1 MGLGFTIHTKIK
13 DIEKFQQAVE
23 SQAVESGY
31 NAEHDESSST
41 VSFCR
46 LGDLFLNYQHEGEGN
61 TDNVIS
67 VNGDCQTNMLG
78 PGFHKAAIEFI
89 DRLQQ
94 ATGTRFE
101 VEDETDYYTERDFE
115 AMKKKHFHKWLA
127 KLFEIIQEQE
137 DKGSTSLSICWDL
150 NKYYPQSDSGIVIS
164 PLGSFRLSEVI
175 RRIRE
180 EGIESFADDF
190 FIWNNPERDARFHR
204 GLALNAM
211 WEDCY
216 FMPSER
222 SEEDARI
229 NGYIIS
235 ELETAASLDPSLP
248 FPKKEYEELCRLHG
262 CTPVPTDGIPTYE
275 TEFAI
280 GYRRGIINHKVGR
293 IRFSLPGS
301 YLEDTDDGTLVYYD
315 AAADNWHTVRCT
327 GYSTNGEPD
336 FLDVEEE
343 MIEEREFDGGKYRLY
358 DMGIGQDS
366 EDEEPYPVYSC
377 HALCSNQYTLFTLCA
392 SRLEDLKKLSGE
404 FLPTLVADQPI
415 EPENKQI
422 IYTGENMNDELMKQI
437 DEWHKAEKHQEIID
451 ALEQIPEAERDFE
464 TTSLLARAYNNIEE
478 YAKAAELLES
488 VREEGAEDE
497 RWNFR
502 MGYAQYFL
510 NNYREALDYF
520 SKARELNPED
530 EDTLSFIRQ
539 CNMALPLT
547 RRVKEFWNWF
557 VENEEKLSGM
567 MNPKSME
574 EADAFMEFISKGT
587 NLISEDMHFNIGG
600 DHEFTFSVEG
610 WPDLFIIYPYI
621 ISCMP
626 ECLKGKWKFFPFNP
640 GKVGSFAY
648 RVHNTDVDMGKI
660 MVKAS
665 YDEKRENFNIR
676 YYDKNLCA
684 LPEENSDGNFHVIL
698 ELVLGEGVSF
708 KYVNGIERAS
718 GIEEGMIALSGLR
731 QHIEE
736 TVKSHGHEFF
746 ENPKDVYT
754 GYQLTPKESD
764 ELRFD
769 VIVGSTCLDSIVA
782 DYYHG
787 STEIFDHADGFGV
800 QALYMVFQNGV
811 GEDNILNFR
820 HDLEDRITE
829 EILEPGNLGVI
840 TGGATGTEYSYI
852 DLFVYDLRAFV
863 KKVIP
868 LLDEYPEYSFYI
880 SDFIRNGR
888 IHQLTEAASEAIPYT
903 KENKEEFL
911 AQIEK
916 WNDMEK
922 FSKCIKALED
932 IPEAEQDYDMVMLQV
947 RAYENYA
954 ILGDNGEEPEDD
966 EKERALNKALELLE
980 SIREAGESQAGW
992 NKRMAYAYQ
1001 YLVEQE
1007 EKAIEYAKRWAE
1019 LDPED
1024 SSAVAVINECNEELE
1039 KRKIKCE
1046 SCCDDDNG
1054 DNKSIAPEM
1063 YSEDEIDIIEKH
1075 IEHYYGNFEFVFH
1088 EKVSPDI
1095 HVDICL
1101 IPPSEECNWYTL
1113 VTMGMGAHL
1122 MNVPNQL
1129 KEEQLERAE
1138 LVICLPEYWKLDKE
1152 HLKDEKWYWPIRLLK
1167 ELARF
1172 PGENNTWLGW
1182 GHTVSYDGPLS
1193 YTTELCASILI
1204 NPPCGNVG
1212 GNTCTL
1218 PDGEEVNF
1226 YQVIPLY
1233 RDELEY
1239 KLKNGTQKLLDKMN
1253 DNILLVNPHRLNVL
1267 NQIDIETN
1275 PIQSS
1280 EISISSV
1287 ARQEVIAHIEKYFG
1301 KINNFLHDDSCSE
1314 YPLDIAVI
1322 APRKEHNYYTLITVN
1337 MSNHEVLES
1346 DDIDGNTCHQELL
1359 INLPPDW
1366 KLGLSDWTE
1375 EKWCWPIRLITSLAR
1390 QCIRHRT
1397 CISWGKTMELGGE
1410 NTFSEDTKLCAIV
1423 LLSPSIFG
1431 DKSSTCKT
1439 QEAGSVEFYQVI
1451 PLYRE
1456 ELQFIQ
1462 DKDIDEF
1469 FEICPDDAL
1478 ETINPLRL
1486 NVVTDAEKIGY
1497 DISYIDDA
1505 KKHEEKIEEL
1515 HLSADELAP
1524 YNHMAIYLRWCIEH
1538 NLMSQPFLFRHGDLV
1553 DRVKVEDSI
1562 DLREFIRDNED
1573 LHGGL
1578 STILLNRVG
1587 TMFTKWY
1594 NWENRSTPYAYI
1606 KDIQAYAMDY
1616 FKGRIWNSED
1626 ETDAAYLLLPWTEK
1640 YYHDMA
1646 ALIDS
1651 RFKEWEDEPQT
1662 DPQFLHIPQ
1671 DNIKLLLK
1679 DWSKAI
1685 ECTVSSRVL
1694 VDGCDVGFGCGRGS
1708 HSRRRRMGGP
1718 DGRRLPADYG
1728 ENRTEHTADKGGCG
1742 SAGRGGAIGQRLADA
1757 DIVPQSAGRPLRAGH
1772 QLGCK
1777 PRRGARGAG
1786 RRRLVDRHRR
1796 SGLAGC
1802 GRRAARNRC
1811 RRTPHKGHYGDI
1823 DFGYD
1828 VLVRRERCR
1837 ADIAISEQRG
1847 GVKGVRHLDD
1857 GVARRRD
1864 GAAARHPPSVG
1875 HRRVAAGRMDDQ
1887 TAQPP
1892 ALRRGICRND
1902 GTEYPPFAR
1911 SAVSLDDAAGRHGN
1925 GFLRPDRLHRSC
1937 HASRRAD
1944 ALPRG
1949 RPPRAPAGNPSLGGG
1964 GIASLRYR
1972 FQNVHFARK
1981 CHYRTA
1987 GNPDSRMG
1995 GFTQ

>member
-1 MGLGFTIHTKIK
+1 LCALVTLHIPL
-13 DIEKFQQAVE
+13 E

-1397 CISWGKTMELGGE
+1397 CISWGKTMELGGD
-1410 NTFSEDTKLCAIV
+1410 NTFSEGTKLCAIV

-1439 QEAGSVEFYQVI
+1439 QGAGSVEFYQVI

-1553 DRVKVEDSI
+1553 DRVKAEDSI

-1694 VDGCDVGFGCGRGS
+1694 VVGCEIATCIRQKPFAED
-1708 HSRRRRMGGP
+1708 MGWDSGW
-1718 DGRRLPADYG
+1718 LF
-1728 ENRTEHTADKGGCG
+1728 
-1742 SAGRGGAIGQRLADA
+1742 LADG
-1757 DIVPQSAGRPLRAGH
+1757 DEDNDECRYEYCDLNTICNYSPDVMQYLDFPYDT
-1772 QLGCK
+1772 
-1777 PRRGARGAG
+1777 
-1786 RRRLVDRHRR
+1786 RLVR
-1796 SGLAGC
+1796 
-1802 GRRAARNRC
+1802 
-1811 RRTPHKGHYGDI
+1811 K
-1823 DFGYD
+1823 
-1828 VLVRRERCR
+1828 E
-1837 ADIAISEQRG
+1837 
-1847 GVKGVRHLDD
+1847 D
-1857 GVARRRD
+1857 GKLYVD
-1864 GAAARHPPSVG
+1864 
-1875 HRRVAAGRMDDQ
+1875 
-1887 TAQPP
+1887 
-1892 ALRRGICRND
+1892 
-1902 GTEYPPFAR
+1902 EE
-1911 SAVSLDDAAGRHGN
+1911 
-1925 GFLRPDRLHRSC
+1925 
-1937 HASRRAD
+1937 
-1944 ALPRG
+1944 
-1949 RPPRAPAGNPSLGGG
+1949 
-1964 GIASLRYR
+1964 
-1972 FQNVHFARK
+1972 
-1981 CHYRTA
+1981 
-1987 GNPDSRMG
+1987 
-1995 GFTQ
+1995 

>member
-94 ATGTRFE
+94 ATETRFE

-204 GLALNAM
+204 GLALNAL

-280 GYRRGIINHKVGR
+280 GYRRGIVNHKVGR

-358 DMGIGQDS
+358 DMGTGQDS

-488 VREEGAEDE
+488 VKEEGAEDE

-539 CNMALPLT
+539 CNMHLPLT

-648 RVHNTDVDMGKI
+648 RVHDTDVDMGKI

-1001 YLVEQE
+1001 YLIEQE

-1553 DRVKVEDSI
+1553 DRVKAEDSI

-1694 VDGCDVGFGCGRGS
+1694 VDGCEIATCIRQKPFAED
-1708 HSRRRRMGGP
+1708 MGWDSGW
-1718 DGRRLPADYG
+1718 LF
-1728 ENRTEHTADKGGCG
+1728 
-1742 SAGRGGAIGQRLADA
+1742 LADG
-1757 DIVPQSAGRPLRAGH
+1757 DEDNDECRYEYCDLNTICNYSPDVMQYLDFPYDT
-1772 QLGCK
+1772 
-1777 PRRGARGAG
+1777 
-1786 RRRLVDRHRR
+1786 RLVR
-1796 SGLAGC
+1796 
-1802 GRRAARNRC
+1802 
-1811 RRTPHKGHYGDI
+1811 K
-1823 DFGYD
+1823 
-1828 VLVRRERCR
+1828 E
-1837 ADIAISEQRG
+1837 
-1847 GVKGVRHLDD
+1847 D
-1857 GVARRRD
+1857 GKLYVD
-1864 GAAARHPPSVG
+1864 E
-1875 HRRVAAGRMDDQ
+1875 D
-1887 TAQPP
+1887 
-1892 ALRRGICRND
+1892 
-1902 GTEYPPFAR
+1902 
-1911 SAVSLDDAAGRHGN
+1911 
-1925 GFLRPDRLHRSC
+1925 
-1937 HASRRAD
+1937 
-1944 ALPRG
+1944 
-1949 RPPRAPAGNPSLGGG
+1949 
-1964 GIASLRYR
+1964 
-1972 FQNVHFARK
+1972 
-1981 CHYRTA
+1981 
-1987 GNPDSRMG
+1987 
-1995 GFTQ
+1995 

>member
-1007 EKAIEYAKRWAE
+1007 EKAIEYAKCWAE

-1397 CISWGKTMELGGE
+1397 CISWGKTMELGGD
-1410 NTFSEDTKLCAIV
+1410 NTFSEGTKLCAIV

-1439 QEAGSVEFYQVI
+1439 QGAGSVEFYQVI

-1553 DRVKVEDSI
+1553 DRVKAEDSI

-1694 VDGCDVGFGCGRGS
+1694 VVGCEIATCIRQKPFAED
-1708 HSRRRRMGGP
+1708 MGWDSGW
-1718 DGRRLPADYG
+1718 LF
-1728 ENRTEHTADKGGCG
+1728 
-1742 SAGRGGAIGQRLADA
+1742 LADG
-1757 DIVPQSAGRPLRAGH
+1757 DEDNDECRYEYCDLNTICNYSPDVMQYLDFPYDT
-1772 QLGCK
+1772 
-1777 PRRGARGAG
+1777 
-1786 RRRLVDRHRR
+1786 RLVR
-1796 SGLAGC
+1796 
-1802 GRRAARNRC
+1802 
-1811 RRTPHKGHYGDI
+1811 K
-1823 DFGYD
+1823 
-1828 VLVRRERCR
+1828 E
-1837 ADIAISEQRG
+1837 
-1847 GVKGVRHLDD
+1847 D
-1857 GVARRRD
+1857 GKLYVD
-1864 GAAARHPPSVG
+1864 
-1875 HRRVAAGRMDDQ
+1875 
-1887 TAQPP
+1887 
-1892 ALRRGICRND
+1892 
-1902 GTEYPPFAR
+1902 EE
-1911 SAVSLDDAAGRHGN
+1911 
-1925 GFLRPDRLHRSC
+1925 
-1937 HASRRAD
+1937 
-1944 ALPRG
+1944 
-1949 RPPRAPAGNPSLGGG
+1949 
-1964 GIASLRYR
+1964 
-1972 FQNVHFARK
+1972 
-1981 CHYRTA
+1981 
-1987 GNPDSRMG
+1987 
-1995 GFTQ
+1995 

>member
-464 TTSLLARAYNNIEE
+464 TTSLLARAYNNIEK

-1694 VDGCDVGFGCGRGS
+1694 VDGCEIATCIRQKPFAED
-1708 HSRRRRMGGP
+1708 MGWDSGW
-1718 DGRRLPADYG
+1718 LF
-1728 ENRTEHTADKGGCG
+1728 
-1742 SAGRGGAIGQRLADA
+1742 LADG
-1757 DIVPQSAGRPLRAGH
+1757 DEDNDECRYEYCDLNTICNYSPDVMQYLDFPYDT
-1772 QLGCK
+1772 
-1777 PRRGARGAG
+1777 
-1786 RRRLVDRHRR
+1786 RLVR
-1796 SGLAGC
+1796 
-1802 GRRAARNRC
+1802 
-1811 RRTPHKGHYGDI
+1811 K
-1823 DFGYD
+1823 
-1828 VLVRRERCR
+1828 E
-1837 ADIAISEQRG
+1837 
-1847 GVKGVRHLDD
+1847 D
-1857 GVARRRD
+1857 GKLYVD
-1864 GAAARHPPSVG
+1864 E
-1875 HRRVAAGRMDDQ
+1875 D
-1887 TAQPP
+1887 
-1892 ALRRGICRND
+1892 
-1902 GTEYPPFAR
+1902 
-1911 SAVSLDDAAGRHGN
+1911 
-1925 GFLRPDRLHRSC
+1925 
-1937 HASRRAD
+1937 
-1944 ALPRG
+1944 
-1949 RPPRAPAGNPSLGGG
+1949 
-1964 GIASLRYR
+1964 
-1972 FQNVHFARK
+1972 
-1981 CHYRTA
+1981 
-1987 GNPDSRMG
+1987 
-1995 GFTQ
+1995 

>member
-61 TDNVIS
+61 ADNVIS

-101 VEDETDYYTERDFE
+101 VEDETDYYMERDFE
-115 AMKKKHFHKWLA
+115 VMKKKHFHKWLA

-275 TEFAI
+275 TEFTI
-280 GYRRGIINHKVGR
+280 GYRRGIVNHKVGR

-343 MIEEREFDGGKYRLY
+343 MIVEREFDGGKYRLY
-358 DMGIGQDS
+358 DMGTGQDS

-648 RVHNTDVDMGKI
+648 RVHDTDVDMGKI

-1001 YLVEQE
+1001 YLVDQE

-1553 DRVKVEDSI
+1553 DRVKAEDSI

-1694 VDGCDVGFGCGRGS
+1694 VDGCEIATCIRQKPFAED
-1708 HSRRRRMGGP
+1708 MGWDSGW
-1718 DGRRLPADYG
+1718 LF
-1728 ENRTEHTADKGGCG
+1728 
-1742 SAGRGGAIGQRLADA
+1742 LADG
-1757 DIVPQSAGRPLRAGH
+1757 DEDNDECRYEYCDLNTICNYSPDVMQYLDFPYDT
-1772 QLGCK
+1772 
-1777 PRRGARGAG
+1777 
-1786 RRRLVDRHRR
+1786 RLVR
-1796 SGLAGC
+1796 
-1802 GRRAARNRC
+1802 
-1811 RRTPHKGHYGDI
+1811 K
-1823 DFGYD
+1823 
-1828 VLVRRERCR
+1828 E
-1837 ADIAISEQRG
+1837 
-1847 GVKGVRHLDD
+1847 D
-1857 GVARRRD
+1857 GKLYVD
-1864 GAAARHPPSVG
+1864 E
-1875 HRRVAAGRMDDQ
+1875 D
-1887 TAQPP
+1887 
-1892 ALRRGICRND
+1892 
-1902 GTEYPPFAR
+1902 
-1911 SAVSLDDAAGRHGN
+1911 
-1925 GFLRPDRLHRSC
+1925 
-1937 HASRRAD
+1937 
-1944 ALPRG
+1944 
-1949 RPPRAPAGNPSLGGG
+1949 
-1964 GIASLRYR
+1964 
-1972 FQNVHFARK
+1972 
-1981 CHYRTA
+1981 
-1987 GNPDSRMG
+1987 
-1995 GFTQ
+1995 

>member
-574 EADAFMEFISKGT
+574 EADAFMVFISKGT

-1694 VDGCDVGFGCGRGS
+1694 VDGCEIATCIRQKPFAED
-1708 HSRRRRMGGP
+1708 MGWDSGW
-1718 DGRRLPADYG
+1718 LF
-1728 ENRTEHTADKGGCG
+1728 
-1742 SAGRGGAIGQRLADA
+1742 LADG
-1757 DIVPQSAGRPLRAGH
+1757 DEDNDECRYEYCDLNTICNYSPDVMQYLDFPYDT
-1772 QLGCK
+1772 
-1777 PRRGARGAG
+1777 
-1786 RRRLVDRHRR
+1786 RLVR
-1796 SGLAGC
+1796 
-1802 GRRAARNRC
+1802 
-1811 RRTPHKGHYGDI
+1811 K
-1823 DFGYD
+1823 
-1828 VLVRRERCR
+1828 E
-1837 ADIAISEQRG
+1837 
-1847 GVKGVRHLDD
+1847 D
-1857 GVARRRD
+1857 GKLYVD
-1864 GAAARHPPSVG
+1864 E
-1875 HRRVAAGRMDDQ
+1875 D
-1887 TAQPP
+1887 
-1892 ALRRGICRND
+1892 
-1902 GTEYPPFAR
+1902 
-1911 SAVSLDDAAGRHGN
+1911 
-1925 GFLRPDRLHRSC
+1925 
-1937 HASRRAD
+1937 
-1944 ALPRG
+1944 
-1949 RPPRAPAGNPSLGGG
+1949 
-1964 GIASLRYR
+1964 
-1972 FQNVHFARK
+1972 
-1981 CHYRTA
+1981 
-1987 GNPDSRMG
+1987 
-1995 GFTQ
+1995 

>member
-13 DIEKFQQAVE
+13 DIEKFQQTVE

-94 ATGTRFE
+94 ATRTRFE

-127 KLFEIIQEQE
+127 KLFEIIQEQNN
-137 DKGSTSLSICWDL
+137 KGSTSLLFCWDI
-150 NKYYPQSDSGIVIS
+150 NKYYPQSDNGIVIS
-164 PLGSFRLSEVI
+164 PLGSFRLSEVV

-190 FIWNNPERDARFHR
+190 FIWNNSERDARFHR
-204 GLALNAM
+204 GMALNAM

-235 ELETAASLDPSLP
+235 ELETTASLDPSLP

-262 CTPVPTDGIPTYE
+262 CVPVPTDGIPPYE

-280 GYRRGIINHKVGR
+280 GYRRGIVNHKVGK

-301 YLEDTDDGTLVYYD
+301 YLEDTDEGTLVYYD

-327 GYSTNGEPD
+327 GYSTDGEPD

-358 DMGIGQDS
+358 DMGIDQDS

-377 HALCSNQYTLFTLCA
+377 HALCPNQYTLFTLCA
-392 SRLEDLKKLSGE
+392 SRLEDLKKLSSE

-415 EPENKQI
+415 EPEKKQI
-422 IYTGENMNDELMKQI
+422 IYTGENMNDELMEQI

-464 TTSLLARAYNNIEE
+464 TTGFLARAYNNIEE

-510 NNYREALDYF
+510 CNYREALSYF
-520 SKARELNPED
+520 SKARELEPENGD
-530 EDTLSFIRQ
+530 ALSFIRQ
-539 CNMALPLT
+539 CNMAMPLT

-567 MNPKSME
+567 MCPNSME
-574 EADAFMEFISKGT
+574 EADAFIEFISKGT

-648 RVHNTDVDMGKI
+648 RVHDTDVDMGKI

-769 VIVGSTCLDSIVA
+769 VIVGSTCLSSIVA

-932 IPEAEQDYDMVMLQV
+932 IPEAEQDYDMVMLLV

-1129 KEEQLERAE
+1129 KEDQLERAE

-1204 NPPCGNVG
+1204 NPPCGNIG

-1226 YQVIPLY
+1226 YQIIPLY
-1233 RDELEY
+1233 GDELEF

-1397 CISWGKTMELGGE
+1397 CISWGKTMELGGD
-1410 NTFSEDTKLCAIV
+1410 NTFSEGTKLCAIV

-1439 QEAGSVEFYQVI
+1439 QGAGSVEFYQVI

-1553 DRVKVEDSI
+1553 DRVKAEDSI

-1587 TMFTKWY
+1587 TMFAKWY

-1694 VDGCDVGFGCGRGS
+1694 VVGCEIATCIRQKPFAED
-1708 HSRRRRMGGP
+1708 MGWDSGW
-1718 DGRRLPADYG
+1718 LF
-1728 ENRTEHTADKGGCG
+1728 
-1742 SAGRGGAIGQRLADA
+1742 LADG
-1757 DIVPQSAGRPLRAGH
+1757 DEDNDECRYEYCDLNTICNYSPDVMQYLDFPYDT
-1772 QLGCK
+1772 
-1777 PRRGARGAG
+1777 
-1786 RRRLVDRHRR
+1786 RLVR
-1796 SGLAGC
+1796 
-1802 GRRAARNRC
+1802 
-1811 RRTPHKGHYGDI
+1811 K
-1823 DFGYD
+1823 
-1828 VLVRRERCR
+1828 E
-1837 ADIAISEQRG
+1837 
-1847 GVKGVRHLDD
+1847 D
-1857 GVARRRD
+1857 GKLYVD
-1864 GAAARHPPSVG
+1864 
-1875 HRRVAAGRMDDQ
+1875 
-1887 TAQPP
+1887 
-1892 ALRRGICRND
+1892 
-1902 GTEYPPFAR
+1902 EE
-1911 SAVSLDDAAGRHGN
+1911 
-1925 GFLRPDRLHRSC
+1925 
-1937 HASRRAD
+1937 
-1944 ALPRG
+1944 
-1949 RPPRAPAGNPSLGGG
+1949 
-1964 GIASLRYR
+1964 
-1972 FQNVHFARK
+1972 
-1981 CHYRTA
+1981 
-1987 GNPDSRMG
+1987 
-1995 GFTQ
+1995 

>member
-13 DIEKFQQAVE
+13 DIEKFQQTVE

-94 ATGTRFE
+94 ATRTRFE

-127 KLFEIIQEQE
+127 KLFEIIQEQNN
-137 DKGSTSLSICWDL
+137 KGSTSLLFCWDI
-150 NKYYPQSDSGIVIS
+150 NKYYPQSDNGIVIS
-164 PLGSFRLSEVI
+164 PLGSFRLSEVV

-190 FIWNNPERDARFHR
+190 FIWNNSERDARFHR
-204 GLALNAM
+204 GMALNAM

-235 ELETAASLDPSLP
+235 ELETTASLDPSLP

-262 CTPVPTDGIPTYE
+262 CVPVPTDGIPPYE

-280 GYRRGIINHKVGR
+280 GYRRGIVNHKVGK

-301 YLEDTDDGTLVYYD
+301 YLEDTDEGTLVYYD

-327 GYSTNGEPD
+327 GYSTDGEPD

-358 DMGIGQDS
+358 DMGIDQDS

-377 HALCSNQYTLFTLCA
+377 HALCPNQYTLFTLCA
-392 SRLEDLKKLSGE
+392 SRLEDLKKLSSE

-415 EPENKQI
+415 EPEKKQI
-422 IYTGENMNDELMKQI
+422 IYTGENMNDELMEQI

-464 TTSLLARAYNNIEE
+464 TTGFLARAYNNIEE

-510 NNYREALDYF
+510 CNYREALSYF
-520 SKARELNPED
+520 SKARELEPENGD
-530 EDTLSFIRQ
+530 ALSFIRQ
-539 CNMALPLT
+539 CNMAMPLT

-567 MNPKSME
+567 MCPNSME
-574 EADAFMEFISKGT
+574 EADAFIEFISKGT

-648 RVHNTDVDMGKI
+648 RVHDTDVDMGKI

-769 VIVGSTCLDSIVA
+769 VIVGSTCLSSIVA

-932 IPEAEQDYDMVMLQV
+932 IPEAEQDYDMVMLLV

-1129 KEEQLERAE
+1129 KEDQLERAE

-1193 YTTELCASILI
+1193 YTTERCASILI
-1204 NPPCGNVG
+1204 NPPCGNIG

-1226 YQVIPLY
+1226 YQIIPLY
-1233 RDELEY
+1233 GDELEF

-1397 CISWGKTMELGGE
+1397 CISWGKTMELGGD
-1410 NTFSEDTKLCAIV
+1410 NTFSEGTKLCAIV

-1439 QEAGSVEFYQVI
+1439 QGAGSVEFYQVI

-1553 DRVKVEDSI
+1553 DRVKAEDSI

-1694 VDGCDVGFGCGRGS
+1694 VVGCEIATCIRQKPFAED
-1708 HSRRRRMGGP
+1708 MGWDSGW
-1718 DGRRLPADYG
+1718 LF
-1728 ENRTEHTADKGGCG
+1728 
-1742 SAGRGGAIGQRLADA
+1742 LADG
-1757 DIVPQSAGRPLRAGH
+1757 DEDNDECRYEYCDLNTICNYSPDVMQYLDFPYDT
-1772 QLGCK
+1772 
-1777 PRRGARGAG
+1777 
-1786 RRRLVDRHRR
+1786 RLVR
-1796 SGLAGC
+1796 
-1802 GRRAARNRC
+1802 
-1811 RRTPHKGHYGDI
+1811 K
-1823 DFGYD
+1823 
-1828 VLVRRERCR
+1828 E
-1837 ADIAISEQRG
+1837 
-1847 GVKGVRHLDD
+1847 D
-1857 GVARRRD
+1857 GKLYVD
-1864 GAAARHPPSVG
+1864 
-1875 HRRVAAGRMDDQ
+1875 
-1887 TAQPP
+1887 
-1892 ALRRGICRND
+1892 
-1902 GTEYPPFAR
+1902 EE
-1911 SAVSLDDAAGRHGN
+1911 
-1925 GFLRPDRLHRSC
+1925 
-1937 HASRRAD
+1937 
-1944 ALPRG
+1944 
-1949 RPPRAPAGNPSLGGG
+1949 
-1964 GIASLRYR
+1964 
-1972 FQNVHFARK
+1972 
-1981 CHYRTA
+1981 
-1987 GNPDSRMG
+1987 
-1995 GFTQ
+1995 

>member
-13 DIEKFQQAVE
+13 DIEKFQQTVE

-67 VNGDCQTNMLG
+67 VNGDCRPQSWSR
-78 PGFHKAAIEFI
+78 FHKAAIEFI

-94 ATGTRFE
+94 ATRTRFE

-127 KLFEIIQEQE
+127 KLFEIIQEQNN
-137 DKGSTSLSICWDL
+137 KGSTSLLFCWDI
-150 NKYYPQSDSGIVIS
+150 NKYYPQSDNGIVIS
-164 PLGSFRLSEVI
+164 PLGSFRLSEVV

-190 FIWNNPERDARFHR
+190 FIWNNSERDARFHR
-204 GLALNAM
+204 GMALNAM

-235 ELETAASLDPSLP
+235 ELETTASLDPSLP

-262 CTPVPTDGIPTYE
+262 CVPVPTDGIPPYE

-280 GYRRGIINHKVGR
+280 GYRRGIVNHKVGK

-301 YLEDTDDGTLVYYD
+301 YLEDTDEGTLVYYD

-327 GYSTNGEPD
+327 GYSTDGEPD

-358 DMGIGQDS
+358 DMGIDQDS

-377 HALCSNQYTLFTLCA
+377 HALCPNQYTLFTLCA
-392 SRLEDLKKLSGE
+392 SRLEDLKKLSSE

-415 EPENKQI
+415 EPEKKQI
-422 IYTGENMNDELMKQI
+422 IYTGENMNDELMEQI

-464 TTSLLARAYNNIEE
+464 TTGFLARAYNNIEE

-510 NNYREALDYF
+510 CNYREALSYF
-520 SKARELNPED
+520 SKARELEPENGD
-530 EDTLSFIRQ
+530 ALSFIRQ
-539 CNMALPLT
+539 CNMAMPLT

-567 MNPKSME
+567 MCPNSME
-574 EADAFMEFISKGT
+574 EADAFIEFISKGT

-648 RVHNTDVDMGKI
+648 RVHDTDVDMGKI

-769 VIVGSTCLDSIVA
+769 VIVGSTCLSSIVA

-932 IPEAEQDYDMVMLQV
+932 IPEAEQDYDMVMLLV

-1129 KEEQLERAE
+1129 KEDQLERAE

-1204 NPPCGNVG
+1204 NPPCGNIG

-1226 YQVIPLY
+1226 YQIIPLY
-1233 RDELEY
+1233 GDELEF

-1397 CISWGKTMELGGE
+1397 CISWGKTMELGGD
-1410 NTFSEDTKLCAIV
+1410 NTFSEGTKLCAIV

-1439 QEAGSVEFYQVI
+1439 QGAGSVEFYQVI

-1553 DRVKVEDSI
+1553 DRVKAEDSI

-1694 VDGCDVGFGCGRGS
+1694 VVGCEIATCIRQKPFAED
-1708 HSRRRRMGGP
+1708 MGWDSGW
-1718 DGRRLPADYG
+1718 LF
-1728 ENRTEHTADKGGCG
+1728 
-1742 SAGRGGAIGQRLADA
+1742 LADG
-1757 DIVPQSAGRPLRAGH
+1757 DEDNDECRYEYCDLNTICNYSPDVMQYLDFPYDT
-1772 QLGCK
+1772 
-1777 PRRGARGAG
+1777 
-1786 RRRLVDRHRR
+1786 RLVR
-1796 SGLAGC
+1796 
-1802 GRRAARNRC
+1802 
-1811 RRTPHKGHYGDI
+1811 K
-1823 DFGYD
+1823 
-1828 VLVRRERCR
+1828 E
-1837 ADIAISEQRG
+1837 
-1847 GVKGVRHLDD
+1847 D
-1857 GVARRRD
+1857 GKLYVD
-1864 GAAARHPPSVG
+1864 
-1875 HRRVAAGRMDDQ
+1875 
-1887 TAQPP
+1887 
-1892 ALRRGICRND
+1892 
-1902 GTEYPPFAR
+1902 EE
-1911 SAVSLDDAAGRHGN
+1911 
-1925 GFLRPDRLHRSC
+1925 
-1937 HASRRAD
+1937 
-1944 ALPRG
+1944 
-1949 RPPRAPAGNPSLGGG
+1949 
-1964 GIASLRYR
+1964 
-1972 FQNVHFARK
+1972 
-1981 CHYRTA
+1981 
-1987 GNPDSRMG
+1987 
-1995 GFTQ
+1995 

>member
-916 WNDMEK
+916 WNDLEN

-1524 YNHMAIYLRWCIEH
+1524 YNHMAIILRWWIEH
-1538 NLMSQPFLFRHGDLV
+1538 NLMSHPFLFRHGDLV
-1553 DRVKVEDSI
+1553 DRGKVEDSI

-1694 VDGCDVGFGCGRGS
+1694 VDGCEIATCIRQKPFAED
-1708 HSRRRRMGGP
+1708 MGWDSGW
-1718 DGRRLPADYG
+1718 LF
-1728 ENRTEHTADKGGCG
+1728 
-1742 SAGRGGAIGQRLADA
+1742 LADG
-1757 DIVPQSAGRPLRAGH
+1757 DEDNDECRYEYCDLNTICNYSPDVMQYLDFPYDT
-1772 QLGCK
+1772 
-1777 PRRGARGAG
+1777 
-1786 RRRLVDRHRR
+1786 RLVR
-1796 SGLAGC
+1796 
-1802 GRRAARNRC
+1802 
-1811 RRTPHKGHYGDI
+1811 K
-1823 DFGYD
+1823 
-1828 VLVRRERCR
+1828 E
-1837 ADIAISEQRG
+1837 
-1847 GVKGVRHLDD
+1847 D
-1857 GVARRRD
+1857 GKLYVD
-1864 GAAARHPPSVG
+1864 E
-1875 HRRVAAGRMDDQ
+1875 D
-1887 TAQPP
+1887 
-1892 ALRRGICRND
+1892 
-1902 GTEYPPFAR
+1902 
-1911 SAVSLDDAAGRHGN
+1911 
-1925 GFLRPDRLHRSC
+1925 
-1937 HASRRAD
+1937 
-1944 ALPRG
+1944 
-1949 RPPRAPAGNPSLGGG
+1949 
-1964 GIASLRYR
+1964 
-1972 FQNVHFARK
+1972 
-1981 CHYRTA
+1981 
-1987 GNPDSRMG
+1987 
-1995 GFTQ
+1995 

>member
-13 DIEKFQQAVE
+13 DIEKFQQTVE

-94 ATGTRFE
+94 ATRTRFE

-115 AMKKKHFHKWLA
+115 AMKKKHFHKWLT
-127 KLFEIIQEQE
+127 KLFEIIQEQNN
-137 DKGSTSLSICWDL
+137 KGSTSLLFCWDI
-150 NKYYPQSDSGIVIS
+150 NKYYPQSDNGIVIS
-164 PLGSFRLSEVI
+164 PLGSFRLSEVV

-190 FIWNNPERDARFHR
+190 FIWNNSERDARFHR
-204 GLALNAM
+204 GMALNAM

-235 ELETAASLDPSLP
+235 ELETTASLDPSLP

-262 CTPVPTDGIPTYE
+262 CVPVPTDGIPPYE

-280 GYRRGIINHKVGR
+280 GYRRGIVNHKVGK

-301 YLEDTDDGTLVYYD
+301 YLEDTDEGTLVYYD

-327 GYSTNGEPD
+327 GYSTDGEPD

-358 DMGIGQDS
+358 DMGIDQDS

-377 HALCSNQYTLFTLCA
+377 HALCPNQYTLFTLCA
-392 SRLEDLKKLSGE
+392 SRLEDLKKLSSE

-415 EPENKQI
+415 EPEKKQI
-422 IYTGENMNDELMKQI
+422 IYTGENMNDELMEQI

-464 TTSLLARAYNNIEE
+464 TTGFLARAYNNIEE

-510 NNYREALDYF
+510 CNYREALSYF
-520 SKARELNPED
+520 SKARELEPENGD
-530 EDTLSFIRQ
+530 ALSFIRQ
-539 CNMALPLT
+539 CNMAMPLT

-567 MNPKSME
+567 MCPNSME

-648 RVHNTDVDMGKI
+648 RVHDTDVDMGKI

-769 VIVGSTCLDSIVA
+769 VIVGSTCLSSIVA

-932 IPEAEQDYDMVMLQV
+932 IPEAEQDYDMVMLLV

-1129 KEEQLERAE
+1129 KEDQLERAE

-1204 NPPCGNVG
+1204 NPPCGNIG

-1226 YQVIPLY
+1226 YQIIPLY
-1233 RDELEY
+1233 GDELEF

-1397 CISWGKTMELGGE
+1397 CISWGKTMELGGD
-1410 NTFSEDTKLCAIV
+1410 NTFSEGTKLCAIV

-1439 QEAGSVEFYQVI
+1439 QGAGSVEFYQVI

-1553 DRVKVEDSI
+1553 DRVKAEDSI

-1694 VDGCDVGFGCGRGS
+1694 VVGCEIATCIRQKPFAED
-1708 HSRRRRMGGP
+1708 MGWDSGW
-1718 DGRRLPADYG
+1718 LF
-1728 ENRTEHTADKGGCG
+1728 
-1742 SAGRGGAIGQRLADA
+1742 LADG
-1757 DIVPQSAGRPLRAGH
+1757 DEDNDECRYEYCDLNTICNYSPDVMQYLDFPYDT
-1772 QLGCK
+1772 
-1777 PRRGARGAG
+1777 
-1786 RRRLVDRHRR
+1786 RLVR
-1796 SGLAGC
+1796 
-1802 GRRAARNRC
+1802 
-1811 RRTPHKGHYGDI
+1811 K
-1823 DFGYD
+1823 
-1828 VLVRRERCR
+1828 E
-1837 ADIAISEQRG
+1837 
-1847 GVKGVRHLDD
+1847 D
-1857 GVARRRD
+1857 GKLYVD
-1864 GAAARHPPSVG
+1864 
-1875 HRRVAAGRMDDQ
+1875 
-1887 TAQPP
+1887 
-1892 ALRRGICRND
+1892 
-1902 GTEYPPFAR
+1902 EE
-1911 SAVSLDDAAGRHGN
+1911 
-1925 GFLRPDRLHRSC
+1925 
-1937 HASRRAD
+1937 
-1944 ALPRG
+1944 
-1949 RPPRAPAGNPSLGGG
+1949 
-1964 GIASLRYR
+1964 
-1972 FQNVHFARK
+1972 
-1981 CHYRTA
+1981 
-1987 GNPDSRMG
+1987 
-1995 GFTQ
+1995 

>member
-13 DIEKFQQAVE
+13 DIEKFQQTVE

-94 ATGTRFE
+94 ATRTRFE

-127 KLFEIIQEQE
+127 KLFEIIQEQNN
-137 DKGSTSLSICWDL
+137 KGSTSLLFCWDI
-150 NKYYPQSDSGIVIS
+150 NKYYPQSDNGIVIS
-164 PLGSFRLSEVI
+164 PLGSFRLSEVV

-190 FIWNNPERDARFHR
+190 FIWNNSERDARFHR
-204 GLALNAM
+204 GMALNAM

-235 ELETAASLDPSLP
+235 ELETTASLDPSLP

-262 CTPVPTDGIPTYE
+262 CVPVPTDGIPPYE

-280 GYRRGIINHKVGR
+280 GYRRGIVNHKVGK

-301 YLEDTDDGTLVYYD
+301 YLEDTDEGTLVYYD

-327 GYSTNGEPD
+327 GYSTDGEPD

-358 DMGIGQDS
+358 DMGIDQDS

-377 HALCSNQYTLFTLCA
+377 HALCPNQYTLFTLCA
-392 SRLEDLKKLSGE
+392 SRLEDLKKLSSE

-415 EPENKQI
+415 EPEKKQI
-422 IYTGENMNDELMKQI
+422 IYTGENMNDELMEQI

-464 TTSLLARAYNNIEE
+464 TTGFLARAYNNIEE

-510 NNYREALDYF
+510 CNYREALSYF
-520 SKARELNPED
+520 SKARELEPENGD
-530 EDTLSFIRQ
+530 ALSFIRQ
-539 CNMALPLT
+539 CNMAMPLT

-567 MNPKSME
+567 MCPNSME
-574 EADAFMEFISKGT
+574 EADAFIEFISKGT

-648 RVHNTDVDMGKI
+648 RVHDTDVDMGKI

-769 VIVGSTCLDSIVA
+769 VIVGSTCLSSIVA

-932 IPEAEQDYDMVMLQV
+932 IPEAEQDYDMVMLLV

-1129 KEEQLERAE
+1129 KEDQLERAE

-1204 NPPCGNVG
+1204 NPPCGNIG

-1226 YQVIPLY
+1226 YQIIPLY
-1233 RDELEY
+1233 GDELEF

-1287 ARQEVIAHIEKYFG
+1287 ARQEVIAHFEKYFG

-1397 CISWGKTMELGGE
+1397 CISWGKTMELGGD
-1410 NTFSEDTKLCAIV
+1410 NTFSEGTKLCAIV

-1439 QEAGSVEFYQVI
+1439 QGAGSVEFYQVI

-1553 DRVKVEDSI
+1553 DRVKAEDSI

-1694 VDGCDVGFGCGRGS
+1694 VVGCEIATCIRQKPFAED
-1708 HSRRRRMGGP
+1708 MGWDSGW
-1718 DGRRLPADYG
+1718 LF
-1728 ENRTEHTADKGGCG
+1728 
-1742 SAGRGGAIGQRLADA
+1742 LADG
-1757 DIVPQSAGRPLRAGH
+1757 DEDNDECRYEYCDLNTICNYSPDVMQYLDFPYDT
-1772 QLGCK
+1772 
-1777 PRRGARGAG
+1777 
-1786 RRRLVDRHRR
+1786 RLVR
-1796 SGLAGC
+1796 
-1802 GRRAARNRC
+1802 
-1811 RRTPHKGHYGDI
+1811 K
-1823 DFGYD
+1823 
-1828 VLVRRERCR
+1828 E
-1837 ADIAISEQRG
+1837 
-1847 GVKGVRHLDD
+1847 D
-1857 GVARRRD
+1857 GKLYVD
-1864 GAAARHPPSVG
+1864 
-1875 HRRVAAGRMDDQ
+1875 
-1887 TAQPP
+1887 
-1892 ALRRGICRND
+1892 
-1902 GTEYPPFAR
+1902 EE
-1911 SAVSLDDAAGRHGN
+1911 
-1925 GFLRPDRLHRSC
+1925 
-1937 HASRRAD
+1937 
-1944 ALPRG
+1944 
-1949 RPPRAPAGNPSLGGG
+1949 
-1964 GIASLRYR
+1964 
-1972 FQNVHFARK
+1972 
-1981 CHYRTA
+1981 
-1987 GNPDSRMG
+1987 
-1995 GFTQ
+1995 

>member
-13 DIEKFQQAVE
+13 DIEKFQQTVE

-868 LLDEYPEYSFYI
+868 LLDEYPEFSFYI

-1694 VDGCDVGFGCGRGS
+1694 VDGCEIATCIRQKPFAED
-1708 HSRRRRMGGP
+1708 MGWDSGW
-1718 DGRRLPADYG
+1718 LF
-1728 ENRTEHTADKGGCG
+1728 
-1742 SAGRGGAIGQRLADA
+1742 LADG
-1757 DIVPQSAGRPLRAGH
+1757 DEDNDECRYEYCDLNTICNYSPDVMQYLDFPYDT
-1772 QLGCK
+1772 
-1777 PRRGARGAG
+1777 
-1786 RRRLVDRHRR
+1786 RLVR
-1796 SGLAGC
+1796 
-1802 GRRAARNRC
+1802 
-1811 RRTPHKGHYGDI
+1811 K
-1823 DFGYD
+1823 
-1828 VLVRRERCR
+1828 E
-1837 ADIAISEQRG
+1837 
-1847 GVKGVRHLDD
+1847 D
-1857 GVARRRD
+1857 GKLYVD
-1864 GAAARHPPSVG
+1864 E
-1875 HRRVAAGRMDDQ
+1875 D
-1887 TAQPP
+1887 
-1892 ALRRGICRND
+1892 
-1902 GTEYPPFAR
+1902 
-1911 SAVSLDDAAGRHGN
+1911 
-1925 GFLRPDRLHRSC
+1925 
-1937 HASRRAD
+1937 
-1944 ALPRG
+1944 
-1949 RPPRAPAGNPSLGGG
+1949 
-1964 GIASLRYR
+1964 
-1972 FQNVHFARK
+1972 
-1981 CHYRTA
+1981 
-1987 GNPDSRMG
+1987 
-1995 GFTQ
+1995 

>member
-13 DIEKFQQAVE
+13 DIEKFQQTVE

-127 KLFEIIQEQE
+127 KLFEIIQEQNN
-137 DKGSTSLSICWDL
+137 KGSTSLLFCWDI
-150 NKYYPQSDSGIVIS
+150 NKYYPQSDNGIVIS
-164 PLGSFRLSEVI
+164 PLGSFRLSEVV

-190 FIWNNPERDARFHR
+190 FIWNNSERDARFHR
-204 GLALNAM
+204 GMALNAM

-235 ELETAASLDPSLP
+235 ELETTASLDPSLP

-262 CTPVPTDGIPTYE
+262 CVPVPTDGIPPYE

-280 GYRRGIINHKVGR
+280 GYRRGIVNHKVGK

-301 YLEDTDDGTLVYYD
+301 YLEDTDEGTLVYYD

-327 GYSTNGEPD
+327 GYSTDGEPD

-358 DMGIGQDS
+358 DMGIDQDS

-377 HALCSNQYTLFTLCA
+377 HALCPNQYTLFTLCA
-392 SRLEDLKKLSGE
+392 SRLEDLKKLSSE

-415 EPENKQI
+415 EPEKKQI
-422 IYTGENMNDELMKQI
+422 IYTGENMNDELMEQI

-464 TTSLLARAYNNIEE
+464 TTGFLARAYNNIEE

-510 NNYREALDYF
+510 CNYREALSYF
-520 SKARELNPED
+520 SKARELEPENGD
-530 EDTLSFIRQ
+530 ALSFIRQ
-539 CNMALPLT
+539 CNMAMPLT

-567 MNPKSME
+567 MCPNSME
-574 EADAFMEFISKGT
+574 EADAFIEFISKGT

-648 RVHNTDVDMGKI
+648 RVHDTDVDMGKI

-769 VIVGSTCLDSIVA
+769 VIVGSTCLSSIVA

-1397 CISWGKTMELGGE
+1397 CISWGKTMELGGD
-1410 NTFSEDTKLCAIV
+1410 NTFSEGTKLCAIV

-1439 QEAGSVEFYQVI
+1439 QGAGSVEFYQVI

-1553 DRVKVEDSI
+1553 DRVKAEDSI

-1694 VDGCDVGFGCGRGS
+1694 VVGCEIATCIRQKPFAED
-1708 HSRRRRMGGP
+1708 MGWDSGW
-1718 DGRRLPADYG
+1718 LF
-1728 ENRTEHTADKGGCG
+1728 
-1742 SAGRGGAIGQRLADA
+1742 LADG
-1757 DIVPQSAGRPLRAGH
+1757 DEDNDECRYEYCDLNTICNYSPDVMQYLDFPYDT
-1772 QLGCK
+1772 
-1777 PRRGARGAG
+1777 
-1786 RRRLVDRHRR
+1786 RLVR
-1796 SGLAGC
+1796 
-1802 GRRAARNRC
+1802 
-1811 RRTPHKGHYGDI
+1811 K
-1823 DFGYD
+1823 
-1828 VLVRRERCR
+1828 E
-1837 ADIAISEQRG
+1837 
-1847 GVKGVRHLDD
+1847 D
-1857 GVARRRD
+1857 GKLYVD
-1864 GAAARHPPSVG
+1864 
-1875 HRRVAAGRMDDQ
+1875 
-1887 TAQPP
+1887 
-1892 ALRRGICRND
+1892 
-1902 GTEYPPFAR
+1902 EE
-1911 SAVSLDDAAGRHGN
+1911 
-1925 GFLRPDRLHRSC
+1925 
-1937 HASRRAD
+1937 
-1944 ALPRG
+1944 
-1949 RPPRAPAGNPSLGGG
+1949 
-1964 GIASLRYR
+1964 
-1972 FQNVHFARK
+1972 
-1981 CHYRTA
+1981 
-1987 GNPDSRMG
+1987 
-1995 GFTQ
+1995 

>member
-13 DIEKFQQAVE
+13 DIEKFQQTVE

-94 ATGTRFE
+94 ATRTRFE

-127 KLFEIIQEQE
+127 KLFEIIQEQNN
-137 DKGSTSLSICWDL
+137 KGSTSLLFCWDI
-150 NKYYPQSDSGIVIS
+150 NKYYPQSDNGIVIS
-164 PLGSFRLSEVI
+164 PLGSFCLSEVV

-190 FIWNNPERDARFHR
+190 FIWNNSERDARFHR
-204 GLALNAM
+204 GMALNAM

-235 ELETAASLDPSLP
+235 ELETTASLDPSLP
-248 FPKKEYEELCRLHG
+248 FPKKEYAELCRLHG
-262 CTPVPTDGIPTYE
+262 CVPVPTDGIPPYE

-280 GYRRGIINHKVGR
+280 GYRRGIVNHKVGK

-301 YLEDTDDGTLVYYD
+301 YLEDTDEGTLVYYD

-327 GYSTNGEPD
+327 GYSTDGEPD

-358 DMGIGQDS
+358 DMGIDQDS

-377 HALCSNQYTLFTLCA
+377 HALCPNQYTLFTLCA
-392 SRLEDLKKLSGE
+392 SRLEDLKKLSSE

-415 EPENKQI
+415 EPGKKQI
-422 IYTGENMNDELMKQI
+422 IYTGENMNDELMEQI

-464 TTSLLARAYNNIEE
+464 TTGFLARAYNNIEE

-510 NNYREALDYF
+510 CNYREALSYF
-520 SKARELNPED
+520 SKARELEPENGD
-530 EDTLSFIRQ
+530 ALSFIRQ
-539 CNMALPLT
+539 CNMAMPLT

-567 MNPKSME
+567 MCPNSME
-574 EADAFMEFISKGT
+574 EADAFIEFISKGT

-648 RVHNTDVDMGKI
+648 RVHDTDVDMGKI

-769 VIVGSTCLDSIVA
+769 VIVGSTCLSSIVA

-932 IPEAEQDYDMVMLQV
+932 IPEAEQDYDMVMLLV

-1129 KEEQLERAE
+1129 KEDQLERAE

-1204 NPPCGNVG
+1204 NPPCGNIG

-1226 YQVIPLY
+1226 YQIIPLY
-1233 RDELEY
+1233 GDELEF

-1397 CISWGKTMELGGE
+1397 CISWGKTMELGGD
-1410 NTFSEDTKLCAIV
+1410 NTFSEGTKLCAIV

-1439 QEAGSVEFYQVI
+1439 QGAGSVEFYQVI

-1553 DRVKVEDSI
+1553 DRVKAEDSI

-1694 VDGCDVGFGCGRGS
+1694 VVGCEIATCIRQKPFAED
-1708 HSRRRRMGGP
+1708 MGWDSGW
-1718 DGRRLPADYG
+1718 LF
-1728 ENRTEHTADKGGCG
+1728 
-1742 SAGRGGAIGQRLADA
+1742 LADG
-1757 DIVPQSAGRPLRAGH
+1757 DEDNDECRYEYCDLNTICNYSPDVMQYLDFPYDT
-1772 QLGCK
+1772 
-1777 PRRGARGAG
+1777 
-1786 RRRLVDRHRR
+1786 RLVR
-1796 SGLAGC
+1796 
-1802 GRRAARNRC
+1802 
-1811 RRTPHKGHYGDI
+1811 K
-1823 DFGYD
+1823 
-1828 VLVRRERCR
+1828 E
-1837 ADIAISEQRG
+1837 
-1847 GVKGVRHLDD
+1847 D
-1857 GVARRRD
+1857 GKLYVD
-1864 GAAARHPPSVG
+1864 
-1875 HRRVAAGRMDDQ
+1875 
-1887 TAQPP
+1887 
-1892 ALRRGICRND
+1892 
-1902 GTEYPPFAR
+1902 EE
-1911 SAVSLDDAAGRHGN
+1911 
-1925 GFLRPDRLHRSC
+1925 
-1937 HASRRAD
+1937 
-1944 ALPRG
+1944 
-1949 RPPRAPAGNPSLGGG
+1949 
-1964 GIASLRYR
+1964 
-1972 FQNVHFARK
+1972 
-1981 CHYRTA
+1981 
-1987 GNPDSRMG
+1987 
-1995 GFTQ
+1995 

>member
-13 DIEKFQQAVE
+13 DIEKFQQTVE

-94 ATGTRFE
+94 ATRTRFE

-127 KLFEIIQEQE
+127 KLFEIIQEQNN
-137 DKGSTSLSICWDL
+137 KGSTSLLFCWDI
-150 NKYYPQSDSGIVIS
+150 NKYYPQSDNGIVIS
-164 PLGSFRLSEVI
+164 PLGSFRLSEVV

-190 FIWNNPERDARFHR
+190 FIWNNSERDARFHR
-204 GLALNAM
+204 GMALNAM

-235 ELETAASLDPSLP
+235 ELETTASLDPSLP

-262 CTPVPTDGIPTYE
+262 CVPVPTDGIPPYE

-280 GYRRGIINHKVGR
+280 GYRRGIVNHKVGK

-301 YLEDTDDGTLVYYD
+301 YLEDTDEGTLVYYD

-327 GYSTNGEPD
+327 GYSTDGEPD

-358 DMGIGQDS
+358 DMGIDQDS

-377 HALCSNQYTLFTLCA
+377 HALCPNQYTLFTLCA
-392 SRLEDLKKLSGE
+392 SRLEDLKKLSSE

-415 EPENKQI
+415 EPEKKQI
-422 IYTGENMNDELMKQI
+422 IYTGENMNDELMEQI

-464 TTSLLARAYNNIEE
+464 TTGFLARAYNNIEE

-510 NNYREALDYF
+510 CNYREALSYF
-520 SKARELNPED
+520 SKARELEPENGD
-530 EDTLSFIRQ
+530 ALSFIRQ
-539 CNMALPLT
+539 CNMAMPLT

-567 MNPKSME
+567 MCPNSME
-574 EADAFMEFISKGT
+574 EADAFIEFISKGT

-648 RVHNTDVDMGKI
+648 RVHDTDVDMGKI

-769 VIVGSTCLDSIVA
+769 VIVGSTCLSSIVA

-932 IPEAEQDYDMVMLQV
+932 IPEAEQDYDMVMLLV

-1122 MNVPNQL
+1122 MNVPKQL
-1129 KEEQLERAE
+1129 KEDQLERAE

-1204 NPPCGNVG
+1204 NPPCGNIG

-1226 YQVIPLY
+1226 YQIIPLY
-1233 RDELEY
+1233 GDELEF

-1397 CISWGKTMELGGE
+1397 CISWGKTMELGGD
-1410 NTFSEDTKLCAIV
+1410 NTFSEGTKLCAIV

-1439 QEAGSVEFYQVI
+1439 QGAGSVEFYQVI

-1553 DRVKVEDSI
+1553 DRVKAEDSI

-1694 VDGCDVGFGCGRGS
+1694 VVGCEIATCIRQKPFAED
-1708 HSRRRRMGGP
+1708 MGWDSGW
-1718 DGRRLPADYG
+1718 LF
-1728 ENRTEHTADKGGCG
+1728 
-1742 SAGRGGAIGQRLADA
+1742 LADG
-1757 DIVPQSAGRPLRAGH
+1757 DEDNDECRYEYCDLNTICNYSPDVMQYLDFPYDT
-1772 QLGCK
+1772 
-1777 PRRGARGAG
+1777 
-1786 RRRLVDRHRR
+1786 RLVR
-1796 SGLAGC
+1796 
-1802 GRRAARNRC
+1802 
-1811 RRTPHKGHYGDI
+1811 K
-1823 DFGYD
+1823 
-1828 VLVRRERCR
+1828 E
-1837 ADIAISEQRG
+1837 
-1847 GVKGVRHLDD
+1847 D
-1857 GVARRRD
+1857 GKLYVD
-1864 GAAARHPPSVG
+1864 
-1875 HRRVAAGRMDDQ
+1875 
-1887 TAQPP
+1887 
-1892 ALRRGICRND
+1892 
-1902 GTEYPPFAR
+1902 EE
-1911 SAVSLDDAAGRHGN
+1911 
-1925 GFLRPDRLHRSC
+1925 
-1937 HASRRAD
+1937 
-1944 ALPRG
+1944 
-1949 RPPRAPAGNPSLGGG
+1949 
-1964 GIASLRYR
+1964 
-1972 FQNVHFARK
+1972 
-1981 CHYRTA
+1981 
-1987 GNPDSRMG
+1987 
-1995 GFTQ
+1995 

>member
-800 QALYMVFQNGV
+800 QALYIVFQNGV

-1694 VDGCDVGFGCGRGS
+1694 VDGCEIATCIRQKPFAED
-1708 HSRRRRMGGP
+1708 MGWDSGW
-1718 DGRRLPADYG
+1718 LF
-1728 ENRTEHTADKGGCG
+1728 
-1742 SAGRGGAIGQRLADA
+1742 LADG
-1757 DIVPQSAGRPLRAGH
+1757 DEDNDECRYEYCDLNTICNYSPDVMQYLDFPYDT
-1772 QLGCK
+1772 
-1777 PRRGARGAG
+1777 
-1786 RRRLVDRHRR
+1786 RLVR
-1796 SGLAGC
+1796 
-1802 GRRAARNRC
+1802 
-1811 RRTPHKGHYGDI
+1811 K
-1823 DFGYD
+1823 
-1828 VLVRRERCR
+1828 E
-1837 ADIAISEQRG
+1837 
-1847 GVKGVRHLDD
+1847 D
-1857 GVARRRD
+1857 GKLYVD
-1864 GAAARHPPSVG
+1864 E
-1875 HRRVAAGRMDDQ
+1875 D
-1887 TAQPP
+1887 
-1892 ALRRGICRND
+1892 
-1902 GTEYPPFAR
+1902 
-1911 SAVSLDDAAGRHGN
+1911 
-1925 GFLRPDRLHRSC
+1925 
-1937 HASRRAD
+1937 
-1944 ALPRG
+1944 
-1949 RPPRAPAGNPSLGGG
+1949 
-1964 GIASLRYR
+1964 
-1972 FQNVHFARK
+1972 
-1981 CHYRTA
+1981 
-1987 GNPDSRMG
+1987 
-1995 GFTQ
+1995 

>member
-127 KLFEIIQEQE
+127 KLFEIIQEQK
-137 DKGSTSLSICWDL
+137 DKGSTSLLFCWDI
-150 NKYYPQSDSGIVIS
+150 NKYYPQSDNGIVIS
-164 PLGSFRLSEVI
+164 PLGSFCLSEVV

-190 FIWNNPERDARFHR
+190 FIWNNSERDARFHR
-204 GLALNAM
+204 GMALNAM

-1439 QEAGSVEFYQVI
+1439 QGAGSVEFYQVI

-1694 VDGCDVGFGCGRGS
+1694 VDGCEIATCIRQKPFAED
-1708 HSRRRRMGGP
+1708 MGWDSGW
-1718 DGRRLPADYG
+1718 LF
-1728 ENRTEHTADKGGCG
+1728 
-1742 SAGRGGAIGQRLADA
+1742 LADG
-1757 DIVPQSAGRPLRAGH
+1757 DEDNDECRYEYCDLNTICNYSPDVMQYLDFPYDT
-1772 QLGCK
+1772 
-1777 PRRGARGAG
+1777 
-1786 RRRLVDRHRR
+1786 RLVR
-1796 SGLAGC
+1796 
-1802 GRRAARNRC
+1802 
-1811 RRTPHKGHYGDI
+1811 K
-1823 DFGYD
+1823 
-1828 VLVRRERCR
+1828 E
-1837 ADIAISEQRG
+1837 
-1847 GVKGVRHLDD
+1847 D
-1857 GVARRRD
+1857 GKLYVD
-1864 GAAARHPPSVG
+1864 E
-1875 HRRVAAGRMDDQ
+1875 D
-1887 TAQPP
+1887 
-1892 ALRRGICRND
+1892 
-1902 GTEYPPFAR
+1902 
-1911 SAVSLDDAAGRHGN
+1911 
-1925 GFLRPDRLHRSC
+1925 
-1937 HASRRAD
+1937 
-1944 ALPRG
+1944 
-1949 RPPRAPAGNPSLGGG
+1949 
-1964 GIASLRYR
+1964 
-1972 FQNVHFARK
+1972 
-1981 CHYRTA
+1981 
-1987 GNPDSRMG
+1987 
-1995 GFTQ
+1995 

>member
-13 DIEKFQQAVE
+13 DIEKFQQTVE

-115 AMKKKHFHKWLA
+115 AMKKKYFHKWLA

-204 GLALNAM
+204 GLALNAL

-280 GYRRGIINHKVGR
+280 GYRRGIVNHKVGK

-301 YLEDTDDGTLVYYD
+301 YLEDTDEGTLVYYD

-327 GYSTNGEPD
+327 GYSTDGEPD

-358 DMGIGQDS
+358 DMGTGQDS
-366 EDEEPYPVYSC
+366 EDEEPYLVYSC

-392 SRLEDLKKLSGE
+392 SRLEDLKKLSSE

-415 EPENKQI
+415 EPEKKQI
-422 IYTGENMNDELMKQI
+422 IYTGENMNDELMEQI

-464 TTSLLARAYNNIEE
+464 TTGFLARAYNNIEE

-510 NNYREALDYF
+510 CNYREALSYF
-520 SKARELNPED
+520 SKARELEPENGD
-530 EDTLSFIRQ
+530 ALSFIRQ
-539 CNMALPLT
+539 CNMAMPLT

-567 MNPKSME
+567 MCPNSME

-648 RVHNTDVDMGKI
+648 RVHDTDVDMGKI

-769 VIVGSTCLDSIVA
+769 VIVGSTCLSSIVA

-932 IPEAEQDYDMVMLQV
+932 IPEAEQDYDMVMLLV

-1129 KEEQLERAE
+1129 KEDQLERAE

-1226 YQVIPLY
+1226 YQIIPLY
-1233 RDELEY
+1233 GDELEF

-1397 CISWGKTMELGGE
+1397 CISWGKTMELGGD
-1410 NTFSEDTKLCAIV
+1410 NTFSEGTKLCAIV

-1439 QEAGSVEFYQVI
+1439 QGAGSVEFYQVI

-1553 DRVKVEDSI
+1553 DRVKAEDSI

-1694 VDGCDVGFGCGRGS
+1694 VVGCEIATCIRQKPFAED
-1708 HSRRRRMGGP
+1708 MGWDSGW
-1718 DGRRLPADYG
+1718 LF
-1728 ENRTEHTADKGGCG
+1728 
-1742 SAGRGGAIGQRLADA
+1742 LADG
-1757 DIVPQSAGRPLRAGH
+1757 DEDNDECRYEYCDLNTICNYSPDVMQYLDFPYDT
-1772 QLGCK
+1772 
-1777 PRRGARGAG
+1777 
-1786 RRRLVDRHRR
+1786 RLVR
-1796 SGLAGC
+1796 
-1802 GRRAARNRC
+1802 
-1811 RRTPHKGHYGDI
+1811 K
-1823 DFGYD
+1823 
-1828 VLVRRERCR
+1828 E
-1837 ADIAISEQRG
+1837 
-1847 GVKGVRHLDD
+1847 D
-1857 GVARRRD
+1857 GKLYVD
-1864 GAAARHPPSVG
+1864 
-1875 HRRVAAGRMDDQ
+1875 
-1887 TAQPP
+1887 
-1892 ALRRGICRND
+1892 
-1902 GTEYPPFAR
+1902 EE
-1911 SAVSLDDAAGRHGN
+1911 
-1925 GFLRPDRLHRSC
+1925 
-1937 HASRRAD
+1937 
-1944 ALPRG
+1944 
-1949 RPPRAPAGNPSLGGG
+1949 
-1964 GIASLRYR
+1964 
-1972 FQNVHFARK
+1972 
-1981 CHYRTA
+1981 
-1987 GNPDSRMG
+1987 
-1995 GFTQ
+1995 

>member
-13 DIEKFQQAVE
+13 DIEKFQQTVE

-94 ATGTRFE
+94 ATRTRFE

-127 KLFEIIQEQE
+127 KLFEIIQEQK
-137 DKGSTSLSICWDL
+137 DKGSTSLLFCWDI
-150 NKYYPQSDSGIVIS
+150 NKYYPQSDNGIVIS
-164 PLGSFRLSEVI
+164 PLGSFCLSEVV

-190 FIWNNPERDARFHR
+190 FIWNNSERDARFHR
-204 GLALNAM
+204 GMALNAM

-1397 CISWGKTMELGGE
+1397 CISWGKTMELGGD
-1410 NTFSEDTKLCAIV
+1410 NTFSEGTKLCAIV

-1439 QEAGSVEFYQVI
+1439 QGAGSVEFYQVI

-1553 DRVKVEDSI
+1553 DRVKAEDSI

-1694 VDGCDVGFGCGRGS
+1694 VVGCEIATCIRQKPFAED
-1708 HSRRRRMGGP
+1708 MGWDSGW
-1718 DGRRLPADYG
+1718 LF
-1728 ENRTEHTADKGGCG
+1728 
-1742 SAGRGGAIGQRLADA
+1742 LADG
-1757 DIVPQSAGRPLRAGH
+1757 DEDNDECRYEYCDLNTICNYSPDVMQYLDFPYDT
-1772 QLGCK
+1772 
-1777 PRRGARGAG
+1777 
-1786 RRRLVDRHRR
+1786 RLVR
-1796 SGLAGC
+1796 
-1802 GRRAARNRC
+1802 
-1811 RRTPHKGHYGDI
+1811 K
-1823 DFGYD
+1823 
-1828 VLVRRERCR
+1828 E
-1837 ADIAISEQRG
+1837 
-1847 GVKGVRHLDD
+1847 D
-1857 GVARRRD
+1857 GKLYVD
-1864 GAAARHPPSVG
+1864 
-1875 HRRVAAGRMDDQ
+1875 
-1887 TAQPP
+1887 
-1892 ALRRGICRND
+1892 
-1902 GTEYPPFAR
+1902 EE
-1911 SAVSLDDAAGRHGN
+1911 
-1925 GFLRPDRLHRSC
+1925 
-1937 HASRRAD
+1937 
-1944 ALPRG
+1944 
-1949 RPPRAPAGNPSLGGG
+1949 
-1964 GIASLRYR
+1964 
-1972 FQNVHFARK
+1972 
-1981 CHYRTA
+1981 
-1987 GNPDSRMG
+1987 
-1995 GFTQ
+1995 

>member
-1 MGLGFTIHTKIK
+1 MCALVTLHIPL
-13 DIEKFQQAVE
+13 E

-868 LLDEYPEYSFYI
+868 LLDEYPESSFYI

-1024 SSAVAVINECNEELE
+1024 SSAVINECNEELE

-1397 CISWGKTMELGGE
+1397 CISWGKTMELGGD
-1410 NTFSEDTKLCAIV
+1410 NTFSEGTKLCAIV

-1439 QEAGSVEFYQVI
+1439 QGAGSVEFYQVI

-1553 DRVKVEDSI
+1553 DRVKAEDSI

-1694 VDGCDVGFGCGRGS
+1694 VVGCEIATCIRQKPFAED
-1708 HSRRRRMGGP
+1708 MGWDSGW
-1718 DGRRLPADYG
+1718 LF
-1728 ENRTEHTADKGGCG
+1728 
-1742 SAGRGGAIGQRLADA
+1742 LADG
-1757 DIVPQSAGRPLRAGH
+1757 DEDNDECRYEYCDLNTICNYSPDVMQYLDFPYDT
-1772 QLGCK
+1772 
-1777 PRRGARGAG
+1777 
-1786 RRRLVDRHRR
+1786 RLVR
-1796 SGLAGC
+1796 
-1802 GRRAARNRC
+1802 
-1811 RRTPHKGHYGDI
+1811 K
-1823 DFGYD
+1823 
-1828 VLVRRERCR
+1828 E
-1837 ADIAISEQRG
+1837 
-1847 GVKGVRHLDD
+1847 D
-1857 GVARRRD
+1857 GKLYVD
-1864 GAAARHPPSVG
+1864 
-1875 HRRVAAGRMDDQ
+1875 
-1887 TAQPP
+1887 
-1892 ALRRGICRND
+1892 
-1902 GTEYPPFAR
+1902 EE
-1911 SAVSLDDAAGRHGN
+1911 
-1925 GFLRPDRLHRSC
+1925 
-1937 HASRRAD
+1937 
-1944 ALPRG
+1944 
-1949 RPPRAPAGNPSLGGG
+1949 
-1964 GIASLRYR
+1964 
-1972 FQNVHFARK
+1972 
-1981 CHYRTA
+1981 
-1987 GNPDSRMG
+1987 
-1995 GFTQ
+1995 

>member
-13 DIEKFQQAVE
+13 DIEKFQQTVE

-94 ATGTRFE
+94 ATRTRFE

-1694 VDGCDVGFGCGRGS
+1694 VDGCEIATCIRQKPFAED
-1708 HSRRRRMGGP
+1708 MGWDSGW
-1718 DGRRLPADYG
+1718 LF
-1728 ENRTEHTADKGGCG
+1728 
-1742 SAGRGGAIGQRLADA
+1742 LADG
-1757 DIVPQSAGRPLRAGH
+1757 DEDNDECRYEYCDLNTICNYSPDVMQYLDFPYDT
-1772 QLGCK
+1772 
-1777 PRRGARGAG
+1777 
-1786 RRRLVDRHRR
+1786 RLVR
-1796 SGLAGC
+1796 
-1802 GRRAARNRC
+1802 
-1811 RRTPHKGHYGDI
+1811 K
-1823 DFGYD
+1823 
-1828 VLVRRERCR
+1828 E
-1837 ADIAISEQRG
+1837 
-1847 GVKGVRHLDD
+1847 D
-1857 GVARRRD
+1857 GKLYVD
-1864 GAAARHPPSVG
+1864 E
-1875 HRRVAAGRMDDQ
+1875 D
-1887 TAQPP
+1887 
-1892 ALRRGICRND
+1892 
-1902 GTEYPPFAR
+1902 
-1911 SAVSLDDAAGRHGN
+1911 
-1925 GFLRPDRLHRSC
+1925 
-1937 HASRRAD
+1937 
-1944 ALPRG
+1944 
-1949 RPPRAPAGNPSLGGG
+1949 
-1964 GIASLRYR
+1964 
-1972 FQNVHFARK
+1972 
-1981 CHYRTA
+1981 
-1987 GNPDSRMG
+1987 
-1995 GFTQ
+1995 

>member
-67 VNGDCQTNMLG
+67 VNGDCQTNILG
-78 PGFHKAAIEFI
+78 PGFHKAAVEFI

-204 GLALNAM
+204 GMALNAM

-222 SEEDARI
+222 SEEDTRI
-229 NGYIIS
+229 NGYIVS

-262 CTPVPTDGIPTYE
+262 CTPVPTDGIPPYE
-275 TEFAI
+275 TEFTI
-280 GYRRGIINHKVGR
+280 GYRRGIVNHKVGR

-358 DMGIGQDS
+358 DMGTGQDS

-648 RVHNTDVDMGKI
+648 CVHDTDVDMGKI

-731 QHIEE
+731 QHVEE
-736 TVKSHGHEFF
+736 TVKSHSHEFF

-888 IHQLTEAASEAIPYT
+888 IHQLTEAASEAILYT

-922 FSKCIKALED
+922 FSKCIKALVD
-932 IPEAEQDYDMVMLQV
+932 IPEAEQDYDMVMLLV

-954 ILGDNGEEPEDD
+954 ILGDNGDEPEDD

-1007 EKAIEYAKRWAE
+1007 EMAIEYAKRWAE

-1129 KEEQLERAE
+1129 KEEQLKRAE

-1233 RDELEY
+1233 GDELEY

-1439 QEAGSVEFYQVI
+1439 QGAGSVEFYQVI

-1469 FEICPDDAL
+1469 FEICPDDVL

-1553 DRVKVEDSI
+1553 DRVKAEDSI

-1694 VDGCDVGFGCGRGS
+1694 VDGCEIATCIRQKPFAED
-1708 HSRRRRMGGP
+1708 MGWDSGW
-1718 DGRRLPADYG
+1718 LF
-1728 ENRTEHTADKGGCG
+1728 
-1742 SAGRGGAIGQRLADA
+1742 LADG
-1757 DIVPQSAGRPLRAGH
+1757 DEDNDECRYEYCDLNTICNYSPDVMQYLDFPYDT
-1772 QLGCK
+1772 
-1777 PRRGARGAG
+1777 
-1786 RRRLVDRHRR
+1786 RLVR
-1796 SGLAGC
+1796 
-1802 GRRAARNRC
+1802 
-1811 RRTPHKGHYGDI
+1811 K
-1823 DFGYD
+1823 
-1828 VLVRRERCR
+1828 E
-1837 ADIAISEQRG
+1837 
-1847 GVKGVRHLDD
+1847 D
-1857 GVARRRD
+1857 GNLYVD
-1864 GAAARHPPSVG
+1864 
-1875 HRRVAAGRMDDQ
+1875 
-1887 TAQPP
+1887 
-1892 ALRRGICRND
+1892 
-1902 GTEYPPFAR
+1902 EE
-1911 SAVSLDDAAGRHGN
+1911 
-1925 GFLRPDRLHRSC
+1925 
-1937 HASRRAD
+1937 
-1944 ALPRG
+1944 
-1949 RPPRAPAGNPSLGGG
+1949 
-1964 GIASLRYR
+1964 
-1972 FQNVHFARK
+1972 
-1981 CHYRTA
+1981 
-1987 GNPDSRMG
+1987 
-1995 GFTQ
+1995 

>member
-1024 SSAVAVINECNEELE
+1024 SSAVAVINECNEEQE

-1694 VDGCDVGFGCGRGS
+1694 VDGCEIATCIRQKPFAED
-1708 HSRRRRMGGP
+1708 MGWDSGW
-1718 DGRRLPADYG
+1718 LF
-1728 ENRTEHTADKGGCG
+1728 
-1742 SAGRGGAIGQRLADA
+1742 LADG
-1757 DIVPQSAGRPLRAGH
+1757 DEDNDECRYEYCDLNTICNYSPDVMQYLDFPYDT
-1772 QLGCK
+1772 
-1777 PRRGARGAG
+1777 
-1786 RRRLVDRHRR
+1786 RLVR
-1796 SGLAGC
+1796 
-1802 GRRAARNRC
+1802 
-1811 RRTPHKGHYGDI
+1811 K
-1823 DFGYD
+1823 
-1828 VLVRRERCR
+1828 E
-1837 ADIAISEQRG
+1837 
-1847 GVKGVRHLDD
+1847 D
-1857 GVARRRD
+1857 GKLYVD
-1864 GAAARHPPSVG
+1864 E
-1875 HRRVAAGRMDDQ
+1875 D
-1887 TAQPP
+1887 
-1892 ALRRGICRND
+1892 
-1902 GTEYPPFAR
+1902 
-1911 SAVSLDDAAGRHGN
+1911 
-1925 GFLRPDRLHRSC
+1925 
-1937 HASRRAD
+1937 
-1944 ALPRG
+1944 
-1949 RPPRAPAGNPSLGGG
+1949 
-1964 GIASLRYR
+1964 
-1972 FQNVHFARK
+1972 
-1981 CHYRTA
+1981 
-1987 GNPDSRMG
+1987 
-1995 GFTQ
+1995 

>member
-13 DIEKFQQAVE
+13 DIEKFQQTVE

-94 ATGTRFE
+94 ATRTRFE

-127 KLFEIIQEQE
+127 KLFEIIQEQNN
-137 DKGSTSLSICWDL
+137 KGSTSLLFCWDI
-150 NKYYPQSDSGIVIS
+150 NKYYPQSDNGIVIS
-164 PLGSFRLSEVI
+164 PLGSFRLSEVV

-190 FIWNNPERDARFHR
+190 FIWNNSERDARFHR
-204 GLALNAM
+204 GMALNAM

-235 ELETAASLDPSLP
+235 ELETTASLDPSLP

-262 CTPVPTDGIPTYE
+262 CVPVPTDGIPPYE

-280 GYRRGIINHKVGR
+280 GYRRGIVNHKVGK

-301 YLEDTDDGTLVYYD
+301 YLEDTDEGTLVYYD

-327 GYSTNGEPD
+327 GYSTDGEPD

-358 DMGIGQDS
+358 DMGIDQDS

-377 HALCSNQYTLFTLCA
+377 HALCPNQYTLFTLCA
-392 SRLEDLKKLSGE
+392 SRLEDLKKLSSE

-415 EPENKQI
+415 EPEKKQI
-422 IYTGENMNDELMKQI
+422 IYTGENMNDELMEQI

-464 TTSLLARAYNNIEE
+464 TTGFLARAYNNIEE

-510 NNYREALDYF
+510 CNYREALSYF
-520 SKARELNPED
+520 SKARELEPENGD
-530 EDTLSFIRQ
+530 ALSFIRQ
-539 CNMALPLT
+539 CNMAMPLT

-567 MNPKSME
+567 MCPNSME
-574 EADAFMEFISKGT
+574 EADAFIEFISKGT

-648 RVHNTDVDMGKI
+648 RVHDTDVDMGKI

-769 VIVGSTCLDSIVA
+769 VIVGSTCLSSIVA

-932 IPEAEQDYDMVMLQV
+932 IPEAEQDYDMVMLLV

-1129 KEEQLERAE
+1129 KEDQLERAE

-1204 NPPCGNVG
+1204 NPPCGNIG

-1226 YQVIPLY
+1226 YQIIPLY
-1233 RDELEY
+1233 GDELEF

-1397 CISWGKTMELGGE
+1397 CISWGKTMELGGD
-1410 NTFSEDTKLCAIV
+1410 NTFSEGTKLCAIV

-1439 QEAGSVEFYQVI
+1439 QGAGSVEFYQVI

-1553 DRVKVEDSI
+1553 DRVKAEDSI

-1694 VDGCDVGFGCGRGS
+1694 VVGCEIATCIRQKPFAED
-1708 HSRRRRMGGP
+1708 MGWDSGW
-1718 DGRRLPADYG
+1718 LF
-1728 ENRTEHTADKGGCG
+1728 
-1742 SAGRGGAIGQRLADA
+1742 LADG
-1757 DIVPQSAGRPLRAGH
+1757 DE
-1772 QLGCK
+1772 
-1777 PRRGARGAG
+1777 
-1786 RRRLVDRHRR
+1786 D
-1796 SGLAGC
+1796 
-1802 GRRAARNRC
+1802 NDEC
-1811 RRTPHKGHYGDI
+1811 RYEYCDLNTICNYSP
-1823 DFGYD
+1823 D
-1828 VLVRRERCR
+1828 VM
-1837 ADIAISEQRG
+1837 Q
-1847 GVKGVRHLDD
+1847 
-1857 GVARRRD
+1857 
-1864 GAAARHPPSVG
+1864 PVG
-1875 HRRVAAGRMDDQ
+1875 
-1887 TAQPP
+1887 
-1892 ALRRGICRND
+1892 
-1902 GTEYPPFAR
+1902 
-1911 SAVSLDDAAGRHGN
+1911 
-1925 GFLRPDRLHRSC
+1925 
-1937 HASRRAD
+1937 
-1944 ALPRG
+1944 
-1949 RPPRAPAGNPSLGGG
+1949 
-1964 GIASLRYR
+1964 
-1972 FQNVHFARK
+1972 
-1981 CHYRTA
+1981 
-1987 GNPDSRMG
+1987 
-1995 GFTQ
+1995 

>member
-640 GKVGSFAY
+640 GKVGAFAY
-648 RVHNTDVDMGKI
+648 RVHDTDVDMGKI

-868 LLDEYPEYSFYI
+868 LLDEYPEFSFYI

-1063 YSEDEIDIIEKH
+1063 YSEDKIDIIEKH

-1553 DRVKVEDSI
+1553 DRIKAEDSI

-1694 VDGCDVGFGCGRGS
+1694 VDGCEIATCIRQKPFAED
-1708 HSRRRRMGGP
+1708 MGWDSGW
-1718 DGRRLPADYG
+1718 LF
-1728 ENRTEHTADKGGCG
+1728 
-1742 SAGRGGAIGQRLADA
+1742 LADG
-1757 DIVPQSAGRPLRAGH
+1757 DEDNDECRYEYCDLNTICNYSPDVMQYLDFPYDT
-1772 QLGCK
+1772 
-1777 PRRGARGAG
+1777 
-1786 RRRLVDRHRR
+1786 RLVR
-1796 SGLAGC
+1796 
-1802 GRRAARNRC
+1802 
-1811 RRTPHKGHYGDI
+1811 K
-1823 DFGYD
+1823 
-1828 VLVRRERCR
+1828 E
-1837 ADIAISEQRG
+1837 
-1847 GVKGVRHLDD
+1847 D
-1857 GVARRRD
+1857 GKLYVD
-1864 GAAARHPPSVG
+1864 
-1875 HRRVAAGRMDDQ
+1875 
-1887 TAQPP
+1887 
-1892 ALRRGICRND
+1892 
-1902 GTEYPPFAR
+1902 EE
-1911 SAVSLDDAAGRHGN
+1911 
-1925 GFLRPDRLHRSC
+1925 
-1937 HASRRAD
+1937 
-1944 ALPRG
+1944 
-1949 RPPRAPAGNPSLGGG
+1949 
-1964 GIASLRYR
+1964 
-1972 FQNVHFARK
+1972 
-1981 CHYRTA
+1981 
-1987 GNPDSRMG
+1987 
-1995 GFTQ
+1995 

>member
-13 DIEKFQQAVE
+13 DIEKFQQTVE

-94 ATGTRFE
+94 ATRTRFE

-115 AMKKKHFHKWLA
+115 AMKKKHFHKWLT
-127 KLFEIIQEQE
+127 KLFEIIQEQNN
-137 DKGSTSLSICWDL
+137 KGSTSLLFCWDI
-150 NKYYPQSDSGIVIS
+150 NKYYPQSDNGIVIS
-164 PLGSFRLSEVI
+164 PLGSFRLSEVV

-190 FIWNNPERDARFHR
+190 FIWNNSERDARFHR
-204 GLALNAM
+204 GMALNAM

-235 ELETAASLDPSLP
+235 ELETTASLDPSLP

-262 CTPVPTDGIPTYE
+262 CVPVPTDGIPPYE

-280 GYRRGIINHKVGR
+280 GYRRGIVNHKVGK

-301 YLEDTDDGTLVYYD
+301 YLEDTDEGTLVYYD

-327 GYSTNGEPD
+327 GYSTDGEPD

-358 DMGIGQDS
+358 DMGIDQDS

-377 HALCSNQYTLFTLCA
+377 HALCPNQYTLFTLCA
-392 SRLEDLKKLSGE
+392 SRLEDLKKLSSE

-415 EPENKQI
+415 EPEKKQI
-422 IYTGENMNDELMKQI
+422 IYTGENMNDELMEQI

-464 TTSLLARAYNNIEE
+464 TTGFLARAYNNIEE

-488 VREEGAEDE
+488 VREEGTEDE

-510 NNYREALDYF
+510 CNYREALSYF
-520 SKARELNPED
+520 SKARELEPENGD
-530 EDTLSFIRQ
+530 ALSFIRQ
-539 CNMALPLT
+539 CNMAMPLT

-567 MNPKSME
+567 MCPNSME

-648 RVHNTDVDMGKI
+648 RVHDTDVDMGKI

-769 VIVGSTCLDSIVA
+769 VIVGSTCLSSIVA

-932 IPEAEQDYDMVMLQV
+932 IPEAEQDYDMVMLLV

-1129 KEEQLERAE
+1129 KEDQLERAE

-1204 NPPCGNVG
+1204 NPPCGNIG

-1226 YQVIPLY
+1226 YQIIPLY
-1233 RDELEY
+1233 GDELEF

-1301 KINNFLHDDSCSE
+1301 KIDNFLHDDSCSE

-1397 CISWGKTMELGGE
+1397 CISWGKTMELGGD
-1410 NTFSEDTKLCAIV
+1410 NTFSEGTKLCAIV

-1439 QEAGSVEFYQVI
+1439 QGAGSVEFYQVI

-1553 DRVKVEDSI
+1553 DRVKAEDSI

-1694 VDGCDVGFGCGRGS
+1694 VVGCEIATCIRQKPFAED
-1708 HSRRRRMGGP
+1708 MGWDSGW
-1718 DGRRLPADYG
+1718 LF
-1728 ENRTEHTADKGGCG
+1728 
-1742 SAGRGGAIGQRLADA
+1742 LADG
-1757 DIVPQSAGRPLRAGH
+1757 DEDNDECRYEYCDLNTICNYSPDVMQYLDFPYDT
-1772 QLGCK
+1772 
-1777 PRRGARGAG
+1777 
-1786 RRRLVDRHRR
+1786 RLVR
-1796 SGLAGC
+1796 
-1802 GRRAARNRC
+1802 
-1811 RRTPHKGHYGDI
+1811 K
-1823 DFGYD
+1823 
-1828 VLVRRERCR
+1828 E
-1837 ADIAISEQRG
+1837 
-1847 GVKGVRHLDD
+1847 D
-1857 GVARRRD
+1857 GKLYVD
-1864 GAAARHPPSVG
+1864 
-1875 HRRVAAGRMDDQ
+1875 
-1887 TAQPP
+1887 
-1892 ALRRGICRND
+1892 
-1902 GTEYPPFAR
+1902 EE
-1911 SAVSLDDAAGRHGN
+1911 
-1925 GFLRPDRLHRSC
+1925 
-1937 HASRRAD
+1937 
-1944 ALPRG
+1944 
-1949 RPPRAPAGNPSLGGG
+1949 
-1964 GIASLRYR
+1964 
-1972 FQNVHFARK
+1972 
-1981 CHYRTA
+1981 
-1987 GNPDSRMG
+1987 
-1995 GFTQ
+1995 

>member
-13 DIEKFQQAVE
+13 DIEKFQQTVE

-94 ATGTRFE
+94 ATRTRFE

-127 KLFEIIQEQE
+127 KLFEIIQEQNN
-137 DKGSTSLSICWDL
+137 KGSTSLLFCWDI
-150 NKYYPQSDSGIVIS
+150 NKYYPQSDNGIVIS
-164 PLGSFRLSEVI
+164 PLGSFRLSEVV

-190 FIWNNPERDARFHR
+190 FIWNNSERDARFHR
-204 GLALNAM
+204 GMALNAM

-235 ELETAASLDPSLP
+235 ELETTASLDPSLP

-262 CTPVPTDGIPTYE
+262 CVPVPTDGIPPYE

-280 GYRRGIINHKVGR
+280 GYRRGIVNHKVGK

-301 YLEDTDDGTLVYYD
+301 YLEDTDEGTLVYYD

-327 GYSTNGEPD
+327 GYSTDGEPD

-358 DMGIGQDS
+358 DMGIDQDS

-377 HALCSNQYTLFTLCA
+377 HALCPNQYTLFTLCA
-392 SRLEDLKKLSGE
+392 SRLEDLKKLSSE

-415 EPENKQI
+415 EPEKKQI
-422 IYTGENMNDELMKQI
+422 IYTGENMNDELMEQI

-464 TTSLLARAYNNIEE
+464 TTGFLARAYNNIEE

-510 NNYREALDYF
+510 CNYREALSYF
-520 SKARELNPED
+520 SKARELEPENGD
-530 EDTLSFIRQ
+530 ALSFIRQ
-539 CNMALPLT
+539 CNMAMPLT

-567 MNPKSME
+567 MCPNSME
-574 EADAFMEFISKGT
+574 EADAFIEFISKGT

-648 RVHNTDVDMGKI
+648 RVHDTDVDMGKI

-769 VIVGSTCLDSIVA
+769 VIVGSTCLSSIVA

-932 IPEAEQDYDMVMLQV
+932 IPEAEQDYDMVMLLV

-1129 KEEQLERAE
+1129 KEDQLERAE

-1204 NPPCGNVG
+1204 NPPCGNIG

-1226 YQVIPLY
+1226 YQIIPLY
-1233 RDELEY
+1233 GDELEF

-1397 CISWGKTMELGGE
+1397 CISWGKTMELGGD
-1410 NTFSEDTKLCAIV
+1410 NTFSEGTKLCAIV

-1439 QEAGSVEFYQVI
+1439 QGAGSVEFYQVI

-1553 DRVKVEDSI
+1553 DRVKAEDSI

-1694 VDGCDVGFGCGRGS
+1694 VVGCEIATCIRQKPFAED
-1708 HSRRRRMGGP
+1708 
-1718 DGRRLPADYG
+1718 
-1728 ENRTEHTADKGGCG
+1728 
-1742 SAGRGGAIGQRLADA
+1742 IGWDSGWLFLADG
-1757 DIVPQSAGRPLRAGH
+1757 DEDNDECRYEYCDLNTICNYSPDVMQYLDFPYDT
-1772 QLGCK
+1772 
-1777 PRRGARGAG
+1777 
-1786 RRRLVDRHRR
+1786 RLVR
-1796 SGLAGC
+1796 
-1802 GRRAARNRC
+1802 
-1811 RRTPHKGHYGDI
+1811 K
-1823 DFGYD
+1823 
-1828 VLVRRERCR
+1828 E
-1837 ADIAISEQRG
+1837 
-1847 GVKGVRHLDD
+1847 D
-1857 GVARRRD
+1857 GKLYVD
-1864 GAAARHPPSVG
+1864 
-1875 HRRVAAGRMDDQ
+1875 
-1887 TAQPP
+1887 
-1892 ALRRGICRND
+1892 
-1902 GTEYPPFAR
+1902 EE
-1911 SAVSLDDAAGRHGN
+1911 
-1925 GFLRPDRLHRSC
+1925 
-1937 HASRRAD
+1937 
-1944 ALPRG
+1944 
-1949 RPPRAPAGNPSLGGG
+1949 
-1964 GIASLRYR
+1964 
-1972 FQNVHFARK
+1972 
-1981 CHYRTA
+1981 
-1987 GNPDSRMG
+1987 
-1995 GFTQ
+1995 

>member
-392 SRLEDLKKLSGE
+392 SRLEDLKKLSSE

-530 EDTLSFIRQ
+530 EYTLSIIRQ
-539 CNMALPLT
+539 CNMPLPLT

-648 RVHNTDVDMGKI
+648 RVHDTDVDMGKI

-1694 VDGCDVGFGCGRGS
+1694 VDGCEIATCIRQKPFAED
-1708 HSRRRRMGGP
+1708 MGWDSGW
-1718 DGRRLPADYG
+1718 LF
-1728 ENRTEHTADKGGCG
+1728 
-1742 SAGRGGAIGQRLADA
+1742 LADG
-1757 DIVPQSAGRPLRAGH
+1757 DEDNDECRYEYCDLNTICNYSPDVMQYLDFPYDT
-1772 QLGCK
+1772 
-1777 PRRGARGAG
+1777 
-1786 RRRLVDRHRR
+1786 RLVR
-1796 SGLAGC
+1796 
-1802 GRRAARNRC
+1802 
-1811 RRTPHKGHYGDI
+1811 K
-1823 DFGYD
+1823 
-1828 VLVRRERCR
+1828 E
-1837 ADIAISEQRG
+1837 
-1847 GVKGVRHLDD
+1847 D
-1857 GVARRRD
+1857 GKLYVD
-1864 GAAARHPPSVG
+1864 E
-1875 HRRVAAGRMDDQ
+1875 D
-1887 TAQPP
+1887 
-1892 ALRRGICRND
+1892 
-1902 GTEYPPFAR
+1902 
-1911 SAVSLDDAAGRHGN
+1911 
-1925 GFLRPDRLHRSC
+1925 
-1937 HASRRAD
+1937 
-1944 ALPRG
+1944 
-1949 RPPRAPAGNPSLGGG
+1949 
-1964 GIASLRYR
+1964 
-1972 FQNVHFARK
+1972 
-1981 CHYRTA
+1981 
-1987 GNPDSRMG
+1987 
-1995 GFTQ
+1995 

>member
-13 DIEKFQQAVE
+13 DIEKFQQTVE

-94 ATGTRFE
+94 ATRTRFE

-127 KLFEIIQEQE
+127 KLFEIIQEQNN
-137 DKGSTSLSICWDL
+137 KGSTSLLFCWDI
-150 NKYYPQSDSGIVIS
+150 NKYYPQSDNGIVIS
-164 PLGSFRLSEVI
+164 PLGSFRLSEVV

-190 FIWNNPERDARFHR
+190 FIWNNSERDARFHR
-204 GLALNAM
+204 GMALNAM

-235 ELETAASLDPSLP
+235 ELETTASLDPSLP

-262 CTPVPTDGIPTYE
+262 CVPVPTDGIPPYE

-280 GYRRGIINHKVGR
+280 GYRRGIVNHKVGK
-293 IRFSLPGS
+293 IWFSLPGS
-301 YLEDTDDGTLVYYD
+301 YLEDTDEGTLVYYD

-327 GYSTNGEPD
+327 GYSTDGEPD

-358 DMGIGQDS
+358 DMGIDQDS

-377 HALCSNQYTLFTLCA
+377 HALCPNQYTLFTLCA
-392 SRLEDLKKLSGE
+392 SRLEDLKKLSSE

-415 EPENKQI
+415 EPEKKQI
-422 IYTGENMNDELMKQI
+422 IYTGENMNDELMEQI

-464 TTSLLARAYNNIEE
+464 TTGFLARAYNNIEE

-510 NNYREALDYF
+510 CNYREALSYF
-520 SKARELNPED
+520 SKARELEPENGD
-530 EDTLSFIRQ
+530 ALSFIRQ
-539 CNMALPLT
+539 CNMAMPLT

-567 MNPKSME
+567 MCPNSME
-574 EADAFMEFISKGT
+574 EADAFIEFISKGT

-648 RVHNTDVDMGKI
+648 RVHDTDVDMGKI

-769 VIVGSTCLDSIVA
+769 VIVGSTCLSSIVA

-932 IPEAEQDYDMVMLQV
+932 IPEAEQDYDMVMLLV

-1075 IEHYYGNFEFVFH
+1075 IEHYYGNFEFVFR

-1129 KEEQLERAE
+1129 KEDQLERAE

-1204 NPPCGNVG
+1204 NPPCGNIG

-1226 YQVIPLY
+1226 YQIIPLY
-1233 RDELEY
+1233 GDELEF

-1397 CISWGKTMELGGE
+1397 CISWGKTMELGGD
-1410 NTFSEDTKLCAIV
+1410 NTFSEGTKLCAIV

-1439 QEAGSVEFYQVI
+1439 QGAGSVEFYQVI

-1553 DRVKVEDSI
+1553 DRVKAEDSI

-1694 VDGCDVGFGCGRGS
+1694 VVGCEIATCIRQKPFAED
-1708 HSRRRRMGGP
+1708 MGWDSGW
-1718 DGRRLPADYG
+1718 LF
-1728 ENRTEHTADKGGCG
+1728 
-1742 SAGRGGAIGQRLADA
+1742 LADG
-1757 DIVPQSAGRPLRAGH
+1757 DEDNDECRYEYCDLNTICNYSPDVMQYLDFPYDT
-1772 QLGCK
+1772 
-1777 PRRGARGAG
+1777 
-1786 RRRLVDRHRR
+1786 RLVR
-1796 SGLAGC
+1796 
-1802 GRRAARNRC
+1802 
-1811 RRTPHKGHYGDI
+1811 K
-1823 DFGYD
+1823 
-1828 VLVRRERCR
+1828 E
-1837 ADIAISEQRG
+1837 
-1847 GVKGVRHLDD
+1847 D
-1857 GVARRRD
+1857 GKLYVD
-1864 GAAARHPPSVG
+1864 
-1875 HRRVAAGRMDDQ
+1875 
-1887 TAQPP
+1887 
-1892 ALRRGICRND
+1892 
-1902 GTEYPPFAR
+1902 EE
-1911 SAVSLDDAAGRHGN
+1911 
-1925 GFLRPDRLHRSC
+1925 
-1937 HASRRAD
+1937 
-1944 ALPRG
+1944 
-1949 RPPRAPAGNPSLGGG
+1949 
-1964 GIASLRYR
+1964 
-1972 FQNVHFARK
+1972 
-1981 CHYRTA
+1981 
-1987 GNPDSRMG
+1987 
-1995 GFTQ
+1995 

>member
-13 DIEKFQQAVE
+13 DIEKFQQTVE

-94 ATGTRFE
+94 ATRTRFE

-115 AMKKKHFHKWLA
+115 AMKKKHFHKWLT
-127 KLFEIIQEQE
+127 KLFEIIQEQNN
-137 DKGSTSLSICWDL
+137 KGSTSLLFCWDI
-150 NKYYPQSDSGIVIS
+150 NKYYPQSDNGIVIS
-164 PLGSFRLSEVI
+164 PLGSFRLSEVV

-190 FIWNNPERDARFHR
+190 FIWNNSERDARFHR
-204 GLALNAM
+204 GMALNAM

-235 ELETAASLDPSLP
+235 ELETTASLDPSLP

-262 CTPVPTDGIPTYE
+262 CVPVPTDGIPPYE

-280 GYRRGIINHKVGR
+280 GYRRGIVNHKVGK

-301 YLEDTDDGTLVYYD
+301 YLEDTDEGTLVYYD

-327 GYSTNGEPD
+327 GYSTDGEPD

-358 DMGIGQDS
+358 DMGIDQDS

-377 HALCSNQYTLFTLCA
+377 HALCPNQYTLFTLCA
-392 SRLEDLKKLSGE
+392 SRLEDLKKLSSE

-415 EPENKQI
+415 EPEKKQI
-422 IYTGENMNDELMKQI
+422 IYTGENMNDELMEQI

-464 TTSLLARAYNNIEE
+464 TTGFLARAYNNIEE

-488 VREEGAEDE
+488 VREEGTEDE

-510 NNYREALDYF
+510 CNYREALSYF
-520 SKARELNPED
+520 SKARELEPENGD
-530 EDTLSFIRQ
+530 ALSFIRQ
-539 CNMALPLT
+539 CNMAMPLT

-567 MNPKSME
+567 MCPNSME

-648 RVHNTDVDMGKI
+648 RVHDTDVDMGKI

-769 VIVGSTCLDSIVA
+769 VIVGSTCLSSIVA

-932 IPEAEQDYDMVMLQV
+932 IPEAEQDYDMVMLLV

-1129 KEEQLERAE
+1129 KEDQLERAE

-1204 NPPCGNVG
+1204 NPPCGNIG

-1226 YQVIPLY
+1226 YQIIPLY
-1233 RDELEY
+1233 GDELEF

-1397 CISWGKTMELGGE
+1397 CISWGKTMELGGD
-1410 NTFSEDTKLCAIV
+1410 NTFSEGTKLCAIV

-1439 QEAGSVEFYQVI
+1439 QGAGSVEFYQVI

-1553 DRVKVEDSI
+1553 DRVKAEDSI

-1694 VDGCDVGFGCGRGS
+1694 VDGCEIATCIRQKPFAED
-1708 HSRRRRMGGP
+1708 MGWDSGW
-1718 DGRRLPADYG
+1718 LF
-1728 ENRTEHTADKGGCG
+1728 
-1742 SAGRGGAIGQRLADA
+1742 LADG
-1757 DIVPQSAGRPLRAGH
+1757 DEDNDECRYEYCDLNTICNYSPDVMQYLDFPYDT
-1772 QLGCK
+1772 
-1777 PRRGARGAG
+1777 
-1786 RRRLVDRHRR
+1786 RLVR
-1796 SGLAGC
+1796 
-1802 GRRAARNRC
+1802 
-1811 RRTPHKGHYGDI
+1811 K
-1823 DFGYD
+1823 
-1828 VLVRRERCR
+1828 E
-1837 ADIAISEQRG
+1837 
-1847 GVKGVRHLDD
+1847 D
-1857 GVARRRD
+1857 GKLYVD
-1864 GAAARHPPSVG
+1864 E
-1875 HRRVAAGRMDDQ
+1875 D
-1887 TAQPP
+1887 
-1892 ALRRGICRND
+1892 
-1902 GTEYPPFAR
+1902 
-1911 SAVSLDDAAGRHGN
+1911 
-1925 GFLRPDRLHRSC
+1925 
-1937 HASRRAD
+1937 
-1944 ALPRG
+1944 
-1949 RPPRAPAGNPSLGGG
+1949 
-1964 GIASLRYR
+1964 
-1972 FQNVHFARK
+1972 
-1981 CHYRTA
+1981 
-1987 GNPDSRMG
+1987 
-1995 GFTQ
+1995 

>member
-13 DIEKFQQAVE
+13 DIEKFQQTVE

-94 ATGTRFE
+94 ATRTRFE

-204 GLALNAM
+204 GMALNAM

-235 ELETAASLDPSLP
+235 ELETTASLDPSLP

-262 CTPVPTDGIPTYE
+262 CVPVPTDGIPTYE

-932 IPEAEQDYDMVMLQV
+932 IPEAEQDYDMVMLLV

-1129 KEEQLERAE
+1129 KEDQLERAE

-1204 NPPCGNVG
+1204 NPPCGNIG

-1226 YQVIPLY
+1226 YQIIPLY
-1233 RDELEY
+1233 GDELEF

-1553 DRVKVEDSI
+1553 DRVKAEDSI

-1694 VDGCDVGFGCGRGS
+1694 VVGCEIATCIRQKPFAED
-1708 HSRRRRMGGP
+1708 MGWDSGW
-1718 DGRRLPADYG
+1718 LF
-1728 ENRTEHTADKGGCG
+1728 
-1742 SAGRGGAIGQRLADA
+1742 LADG
-1757 DIVPQSAGRPLRAGH
+1757 DEDNDECRYEYCDLNTICNYSPDVMQYLDFPYDT
-1772 QLGCK
+1772 
-1777 PRRGARGAG
+1777 
-1786 RRRLVDRHRR
+1786 RLVR
-1796 SGLAGC
+1796 
-1802 GRRAARNRC
+1802 
-1811 RRTPHKGHYGDI
+1811 K
-1823 DFGYD
+1823 
-1828 VLVRRERCR
+1828 E
-1837 ADIAISEQRG
+1837 
-1847 GVKGVRHLDD
+1847 D
-1857 GVARRRD
+1857 GKLYVD
-1864 GAAARHPPSVG
+1864 
-1875 HRRVAAGRMDDQ
+1875 
-1887 TAQPP
+1887 
-1892 ALRRGICRND
+1892 
-1902 GTEYPPFAR
+1902 EE
-1911 SAVSLDDAAGRHGN
+1911 
-1925 GFLRPDRLHRSC
+1925 
-1937 HASRRAD
+1937 
-1944 ALPRG
+1944 
-1949 RPPRAPAGNPSLGGG
+1949 
-1964 GIASLRYR
+1964 
-1972 FQNVHFARK
+1972 
-1981 CHYRTA
+1981 
-1987 GNPDSRMG
+1987 
-1995 GFTQ
+1995 

>member
-31 NAEHDESSST
+31 NAEHDESSSM

-61 TDNVIS
+61 ADNVIS

-520 SKARELNPED
+520 SRARELNPED

-1694 VDGCDVGFGCGRGS
+1694 VDGCEIATCIRQKPFAED
-1708 HSRRRRMGGP
+1708 MGWDSGW
-1718 DGRRLPADYG
+1718 LF
-1728 ENRTEHTADKGGCG
+1728 
-1742 SAGRGGAIGQRLADA
+1742 LADG
-1757 DIVPQSAGRPLRAGH
+1757 DEDNDECRYEYCDLNTICNYSPDVMQYLDFPYDT
-1772 QLGCK
+1772 
-1777 PRRGARGAG
+1777 
-1786 RRRLVDRHRR
+1786 RLVR
-1796 SGLAGC
+1796 
-1802 GRRAARNRC
+1802 
-1811 RRTPHKGHYGDI
+1811 K
-1823 DFGYD
+1823 
-1828 VLVRRERCR
+1828 E
-1837 ADIAISEQRG
+1837 
-1847 GVKGVRHLDD
+1847 D
-1857 GVARRRD
+1857 GKLYVD
-1864 GAAARHPPSVG
+1864 E
-1875 HRRVAAGRMDDQ
+1875 D
-1887 TAQPP
+1887 
-1892 ALRRGICRND
+1892 
-1902 GTEYPPFAR
+1902 
-1911 SAVSLDDAAGRHGN
+1911 
-1925 GFLRPDRLHRSC
+1925 
-1937 HASRRAD
+1937 
-1944 ALPRG
+1944 
-1949 RPPRAPAGNPSLGGG
+1949 
-1964 GIASLRYR
+1964 
-1972 FQNVHFARK
+1972 
-1981 CHYRTA
+1981 
-1987 GNPDSRMG
+1987 
-1995 GFTQ
+1995 

>member
-13 DIEKFQQAVE
+13 DIEKFQQTVE

-94 ATGTRFE
+94 ATRTRFE

-115 AMKKKHFHKWLA
+115 AMKKKHFHKWLT
-127 KLFEIIQEQE
+127 KLFEIIQEQNN
-137 DKGSTSLSICWDL
+137 KGSTSLLFCWDI
-150 NKYYPQSDSGIVIS
+150 NKYYPQSDNGIVIS
-164 PLGSFRLSEVI
+164 PLGSFRLSEVV

-190 FIWNNPERDARFHR
+190 FIWNNSERDARFHR
-204 GLALNAM
+204 GMALNAM

-235 ELETAASLDPSLP
+235 ELETTASLDPSLP

-262 CTPVPTDGIPTYE
+262 CVPVPTDGIPPYE

-280 GYRRGIINHKVGR
+280 GYRRGIVNHKVGK

-301 YLEDTDDGTLVYYD
+301 YLEDTDEGTLVYYD

-327 GYSTNGEPD
+327 GYSTDGEPD

-358 DMGIGQDS
+358 DMGIDQDS

-377 HALCSNQYTLFTLCA
+377 HALCPNQYTLFTLCA
-392 SRLEDLKKLSGE
+392 SRLEDLKKLSSE

-415 EPENKQI
+415 EPEKKQI
-422 IYTGENMNDELMKQI
+422 IYTGENMNDELMEQI

-464 TTSLLARAYNNIEE
+464 TTGFLARAYNNIEE

-488 VREEGAEDE
+488 VREEGTEDE

-510 NNYREALDYF
+510 CNYREALSYF
-520 SKARELNPED
+520 SKARELEPENGD
-530 EDTLSFIRQ
+530 ALSFIRQ
-539 CNMALPLT
+539 CNMAMPLT

-567 MNPKSME
+567 MCPNSME

-769 VIVGSTCLDSIVA
+769 VIVGSTCLSSIVA

-1226 YQVIPLY
+1226 YQIIPLY
-1233 RDELEY
+1233 GDELEF

-1694 VDGCDVGFGCGRGS
+1694 VDGCEIATCIRQKPFAED
-1708 HSRRRRMGGP
+1708 MGWDSGW
-1718 DGRRLPADYG
+1718 LF
-1728 ENRTEHTADKGGCG
+1728 
-1742 SAGRGGAIGQRLADA
+1742 LADG
-1757 DIVPQSAGRPLRAGH
+1757 DEDNDECRYEYCDLNTICNYSPDVMQYLDFPYDT
-1772 QLGCK
+1772 
-1777 PRRGARGAG
+1777 
-1786 RRRLVDRHRR
+1786 RLVR
-1796 SGLAGC
+1796 
-1802 GRRAARNRC
+1802 
-1811 RRTPHKGHYGDI
+1811 K
-1823 DFGYD
+1823 
-1828 VLVRRERCR
+1828 E
-1837 ADIAISEQRG
+1837 
-1847 GVKGVRHLDD
+1847 D
-1857 GVARRRD
+1857 GKLYVD
-1864 GAAARHPPSVG
+1864 E
-1875 HRRVAAGRMDDQ
+1875 D
-1887 TAQPP
+1887 
-1892 ALRRGICRND
+1892 
-1902 GTEYPPFAR
+1902 
-1911 SAVSLDDAAGRHGN
+1911 
-1925 GFLRPDRLHRSC
+1925 
-1937 HASRRAD
+1937 
-1944 ALPRG
+1944 
-1949 RPPRAPAGNPSLGGG
+1949 
-1964 GIASLRYR
+1964 
-1972 FQNVHFARK
+1972 
-1981 CHYRTA
+1981 
-1987 GNPDSRMG
+1987 
-1995 GFTQ
+1995 

>member
-31 NAEHDESSST
+31 NVEHDESSST

-1694 VDGCDVGFGCGRGS
+1694 VDGCEIATCIRQKPFAED
-1708 HSRRRRMGGP
+1708 MGWDSGW
-1718 DGRRLPADYG
+1718 LF
-1728 ENRTEHTADKGGCG
+1728 
-1742 SAGRGGAIGQRLADA
+1742 LADG
-1757 DIVPQSAGRPLRAGH
+1757 DEDNDECRYEYCDLNTICNYSPDVMQYLDFPYDT
-1772 QLGCK
+1772 
-1777 PRRGARGAG
+1777 
-1786 RRRLVDRHRR
+1786 RLVR
-1796 SGLAGC
+1796 
-1802 GRRAARNRC
+1802 
-1811 RRTPHKGHYGDI
+1811 K
-1823 DFGYD
+1823 
-1828 VLVRRERCR
+1828 E
-1837 ADIAISEQRG
+1837 
-1847 GVKGVRHLDD
+1847 D
-1857 GVARRRD
+1857 GKLYVD
-1864 GAAARHPPSVG
+1864 E
-1875 HRRVAAGRMDDQ
+1875 D
-1887 TAQPP
+1887 
-1892 ALRRGICRND
+1892 
-1902 GTEYPPFAR
+1902 
-1911 SAVSLDDAAGRHGN
+1911 
-1925 GFLRPDRLHRSC
+1925 
-1937 HASRRAD
+1937 
-1944 ALPRG
+1944 
-1949 RPPRAPAGNPSLGGG
+1949 
-1964 GIASLRYR
+1964 
-1972 FQNVHFARK
+1972 
-1981 CHYRTA
+1981 
-1987 GNPDSRMG
+1987 
-1995 GFTQ
+1995 

>member
-13 DIEKFQQAVE
+13 DIEKFQQTVE

-600 DHEFTFSVEG
+600 DHECTFSVEG

-769 VIVGSTCLDSIVA
+769 VIVGSTCLSSIVA

-787 STEIFDHADGFGV
+787 STEIFDHANGFGA
-800 QALYMVFQNGV
+800 QALYIVFQNGA

-1694 VDGCDVGFGCGRGS
+1694 VDGCEIATCIRQKPFAED
-1708 HSRRRRMGGP
+1708 MGWDSGW
-1718 DGRRLPADYG
+1718 LF
-1728 ENRTEHTADKGGCG
+1728 
-1742 SAGRGGAIGQRLADA
+1742 LADG
-1757 DIVPQSAGRPLRAGH
+1757 DEDNDECRYEYCDLNTICNYSPDVMQYLDFPYDT
-1772 QLGCK
+1772 
-1777 PRRGARGAG
+1777 
-1786 RRRLVDRHRR
+1786 RLVR
-1796 SGLAGC
+1796 
-1802 GRRAARNRC
+1802 
-1811 RRTPHKGHYGDI
+1811 K
-1823 DFGYD
+1823 
-1828 VLVRRERCR
+1828 E
-1837 ADIAISEQRG
+1837 
-1847 GVKGVRHLDD
+1847 D
-1857 GVARRRD
+1857 GKLYVD
-1864 GAAARHPPSVG
+1864 E
-1875 HRRVAAGRMDDQ
+1875 D
-1887 TAQPP
+1887 
-1892 ALRRGICRND
+1892 
-1902 GTEYPPFAR
+1902 
-1911 SAVSLDDAAGRHGN
+1911 
-1925 GFLRPDRLHRSC
+1925 
-1937 HASRRAD
+1937 
-1944 ALPRG
+1944 
-1949 RPPRAPAGNPSLGGG
+1949 
-1964 GIASLRYR
+1964 
-1972 FQNVHFARK
+1972 
-1981 CHYRTA
+1981 
-1987 GNPDSRMG
+1987 
-1995 GFTQ
+1995 

>member
-764 ELRFD
+764 VLRFD

-1694 VDGCDVGFGCGRGS
+1694 VDGCEIATCIRQKPFAED
-1708 HSRRRRMGGP
+1708 MGWDSGW
-1718 DGRRLPADYG
+1718 LF
-1728 ENRTEHTADKGGCG
+1728 
-1742 SAGRGGAIGQRLADA
+1742 LADG
-1757 DIVPQSAGRPLRAGH
+1757 DEDNDECRYEYCDLNTICNYSPDVMQYLDFPYDT
-1772 QLGCK
+1772 
-1777 PRRGARGAG
+1777 
-1786 RRRLVDRHRR
+1786 RLVR
-1796 SGLAGC
+1796 
-1802 GRRAARNRC
+1802 
-1811 RRTPHKGHYGDI
+1811 K
-1823 DFGYD
+1823 
-1828 VLVRRERCR
+1828 E
-1837 ADIAISEQRG
+1837 
-1847 GVKGVRHLDD
+1847 D
-1857 GVARRRD
+1857 GKLYVD
-1864 GAAARHPPSVG
+1864 E
-1875 HRRVAAGRMDDQ
+1875 D
-1887 TAQPP
+1887 
-1892 ALRRGICRND
+1892 
-1902 GTEYPPFAR
+1902 
-1911 SAVSLDDAAGRHGN
+1911 
-1925 GFLRPDRLHRSC
+1925 
-1937 HASRRAD
+1937 
-1944 ALPRG
+1944 
-1949 RPPRAPAGNPSLGGG
+1949 
-1964 GIASLRYR
+1964 
-1972 FQNVHFARK
+1972 
-1981 CHYRTA
+1981 
-1987 GNPDSRMG
+1987 
-1995 GFTQ
+1995 

>member
-13 DIEKFQQAVE
+13 DIEKFQQTVE

-94 ATGTRFE
+94 ATRTRFE

-127 KLFEIIQEQE
+127 KLFEIIQEQK
-137 DKGSTSLSICWDL
+137 DKGSTSLLFCWDI
-150 NKYYPQSDSGIVIS
+150 NKYYPQSDNGIVIS
-164 PLGSFRLSEVI
+164 PLGSFCLSEVV

-190 FIWNNPERDARFHR
+190 FIWNNSERDARFHR
-204 GLALNAM
+204 GMALNAM

-235 ELETAASLDPSLP
+235 ELETTASLDPSLP

-262 CTPVPTDGIPTYE
+262 CVPVPTDGIPPYE

-280 GYRRGIINHKVGR
+280 GYRRGIVNHKVGK

-301 YLEDTDDGTLVYYD
+301 YLEDTDEGTLVYYD

-327 GYSTNGEPD
+327 GYSTDGEPD

-358 DMGIGQDS
+358 DMGIDQDS

-377 HALCSNQYTLFTLCA
+377 HALCPNQYTLFTLCA
-392 SRLEDLKKLSGE
+392 SRLEDLKKLSSE

-415 EPENKQI
+415 EPEKKQI
-422 IYTGENMNDELMKQI
+422 IYTGENMNDELMEQI

-464 TTSLLARAYNNIEE
+464 TTGFLARAYNNIEE

-530 EDTLSFIRQ
+530 EYTLSIIRQ
-539 CNMALPLT
+539 CNMHLPLT

-1694 VDGCDVGFGCGRGS
+1694 VDGCEIATCIRQKPFAED
-1708 HSRRRRMGGP
+1708 MGWDSGW
-1718 DGRRLPADYG
+1718 LF
-1728 ENRTEHTADKGGCG
+1728 
-1742 SAGRGGAIGQRLADA
+1742 LADG
-1757 DIVPQSAGRPLRAGH
+1757 DEDNDECRYEYCDLNTICNYSPDVMQYLDFPYDT
-1772 QLGCK
+1772 
-1777 PRRGARGAG
+1777 
-1786 RRRLVDRHRR
+1786 RLVR
-1796 SGLAGC
+1796 
-1802 GRRAARNRC
+1802 
-1811 RRTPHKGHYGDI
+1811 K
-1823 DFGYD
+1823 
-1828 VLVRRERCR
+1828 E
-1837 ADIAISEQRG
+1837 
-1847 GVKGVRHLDD
+1847 D
-1857 GVARRRD
+1857 GKLYVD
-1864 GAAARHPPSVG
+1864 E
-1875 HRRVAAGRMDDQ
+1875 D
-1887 TAQPP
+1887 
-1892 ALRRGICRND
+1892 
-1902 GTEYPPFAR
+1902 
-1911 SAVSLDDAAGRHGN
+1911 
-1925 GFLRPDRLHRSC
+1925 
-1937 HASRRAD
+1937 
-1944 ALPRG
+1944 
-1949 RPPRAPAGNPSLGGG
+1949 
-1964 GIASLRYR
+1964 
-1972 FQNVHFARK
+1972 
-1981 CHYRTA
+1981 
-1987 GNPDSRMG
+1987 
-1995 GFTQ
+1995 

>member
-1 MGLGFTIHTKIK
+1 MDFHAEGASCYNSAKFLLLLTNQMLIVGIKSVSCIYKQNNEIMGLGFTIHTKIK

-137 DKGSTSLSICWDL
+137 DKGSKSLLFCWDL

-280 GYRRGIINHKVGR
+280 GYRRGIVNHKVGR

-301 YLEDTDDGTLVYYD
+301 YLEDSDDGTLVYYD

-358 DMGIGQDS
+358 DMGTGQDS

-392 SRLEDLKKLSGE
+392 SRLEDLKKLSSE

-510 NNYREALDYF
+510 DNNREALSYF
-520 SKARELNPED
+520 GKARELNPED

-539 CNMALPLT
+539 CNMHLPLT

-648 RVHNTDVDMGKI
+648 RVHDTDVDMGKI

-769 VIVGSTCLDSIVA
+769 VIVGSTCLSSIVA
-782 DYYHG
+782 DYYHD
-787 STEIFDHADGFGV
+787 STELFDHANGFGA
-800 QALYMVFQNGV
+800 QALYIVFQNGA

-932 IPEAEQDYDMVMLQV
+932 IPEVEQDYDMVMLLV

-1129 KEEQLERAE
+1129 KEDQLERAE

-1233 RDELEY
+1233 GDELEY

-1301 KINNFLHDDSCSE
+1301 KINYFLHDDSCSE

-1553 DRVKVEDSI
+1553 DRVKAEDSI

-1694 VDGCDVGFGCGRGS
+1694 VDGCEIATCIRQKPFAED
-1708 HSRRRRMGGP
+1708 MGWDSGW
-1718 DGRRLPADYG
+1718 LF
-1728 ENRTEHTADKGGCG
+1728 
-1742 SAGRGGAIGQRLADA
+1742 LADG
-1757 DIVPQSAGRPLRAGH
+1757 DEDNDECRYEYCDLNTICNYSPDVMQYLDFPYDT
-1772 QLGCK
+1772 
-1777 PRRGARGAG
+1777 
-1786 RRRLVDRHRR
+1786 RLVR
-1796 SGLAGC
+1796 
-1802 GRRAARNRC
+1802 
-1811 RRTPHKGHYGDI
+1811 K
-1823 DFGYD
+1823 
-1828 VLVRRERCR
+1828 E
-1837 ADIAISEQRG
+1837 
-1847 GVKGVRHLDD
+1847 D
-1857 GVARRRD
+1857 GKLYVD
-1864 GAAARHPPSVG
+1864 E
-1875 HRRVAAGRMDDQ
+1875 D
-1887 TAQPP
+1887 
-1892 ALRRGICRND
+1892 
-1902 GTEYPPFAR
+1902 
-1911 SAVSLDDAAGRHGN
+1911 
-1925 GFLRPDRLHRSC
+1925 
-1937 HASRRAD
+1937 
-1944 ALPRG
+1944 
-1949 RPPRAPAGNPSLGGG
+1949 
-1964 GIASLRYR
+1964 
-1972 FQNVHFARK
+1972 
-1981 CHYRTA
+1981 
-1987 GNPDSRMG
+1987 
-1995 GFTQ
+1995 